1 MKKRIFMLAVL
12 ILSGLQFAVA
22 AIDEQLRALITAYDD
37 IEVTEVTNDEANPW
51 TVADGMASS
60 TVGKIY
66 KEVSSTITIKFR
78 AKGRITIKYDF
89 TFDPY
94 SSSDYRR
101 VYMDGNLDIN
111 INTANKTLTTQTHFF
126 ELDEG
131 EHVLQLTHYHFY
143 YNSNS
148 YTQVLSIGN
157 IRFQNLDSQ
166 YMTINLS
173 APGTLGVEALALV
186 NTLPDMRFLRLT
198 GKMNAADWNTISNMT
213 GLWAIDMKDVD
224 ITAIPASAFA
234 KTSLRF
240 IEFPAKLKTIGE
252 KAFYERPLVGRF
264 VLPESLD
271 SIYSYA
277 FYKNFLTEVIIPA
290 NVKYIGGYAFNDNDR
305 LTSVTLG
312 SGLTEISSY
321 CFNNC
326 EKLAVVKGGENVKTI
341 GSGAFNYC
349 SELRSVSDLAPVT
362 VGSSAFYCCKKLENF
377 NFSNAKTLKAEA
389 YRECNTLTD
398 VDLTTVET
406 IENRCFISC
415 TGLKKVVLGNNI
427 SKINEYA
434 FTDCNAL
441 EELHIGSSVSY
452 LDNRCFYTSS
462 SSLKKV
468 YVTAPAPP
476 SVYNNTSYYPF
487 YSTSGVTLYVPEY
500 AMVSYKLDNYWSK
513 FTKVEPNP
521 NTPDK
526 VNLYKKLEL
535 TSNARIPNS
544 PDMYLGYSSALI
556 VNGNNP
562 QVFGSYKQRLQ
573 QDEEYTSSLISRCN
587 AMTSAAST
595 LQYYFDATSSGYGC
609 WHYVCMPFDVKRSE
623 ITPLTEGRA
632 IAVRYYDSE
641 SRATNGAS
649 GNWKDVPADSV
660 LHMGKGYIFRI
671 NNGGSVELPAT
682 EETHNAIFRSDAIST
697 PLKEYAAVESAN
709 AGWNFVGNPYTCFY
723 DIYYMDFAAP
733 ITVWNISNSTYNA
746 YSAADDEFVL
756 MPSQAFFVQKPELVD
771 AITFQPA
778 GRQINKTI
786 DHSALA
792 MRRAA
797 RSKQV
802 QRKLVDVA
810 LTCADRT
817 DRTRVVVNANA
828 SDDFCADNDAVKMMA
843 YEGTPQIYT
852 IAGADQ
858 LAVNEGAHR
867 GGSVAL
873 GMYLSAD
880 DAYTIAVDRDELG
893 VKLLD
898 YGVEVEMPY
907 TFSAAEGY
915 MDDRFTLTFEAP
927 TTGINTVATD
937 ADADNAIY
945 TIDGRRV
952 NSTAQKGIYIQNHK
966 KIVK

>member
-22 AIDEQLRALITAYDD
+22 AIDEQLRALITTSDD

-60 TVGKIY
+60 TIGKKY
-66 KEVSSTITIKFR
+66 QYVSSSITIKFTTKKPIIMR
-78 AKGRITIKYDF
+78 YDF

-94 SSSDYRR
+94 SSNDSRR
-101 VYMDGNLDIN
+101 VYTDGVTQVDSY
-111 INTANKTLTTQTHFF
+111 TAYKTKATSTFYF
-126 ELDEG
+126 GMG
-131 EHVLQLTHYHFY
+131 EHVFTYTHYHSY
-143 YNSNS
+143 SVSDS
-148 YTQVLSIGN
+148 YTQVLTIGN
-157 IRFQNLDSQ
+157 IRFESVESQ
-166 YMTINLS
+166 YMNIHLS
-173 APGTLGVEALALV
+173 APGTLGNEALSHV
-186 NTLPDMRFLRLT
+186 NTLPEMHFLRLS
-198 GKMNAADWNTISNMT
+198 GKMNASDWNDISKMT
-213 GLWAIDMKDVD
+213 GLKAIDMTNVD
-224 ITAIPASAFA
+224 IETIPVKAFTN
-234 KTSLRF
+234 TSIRF
-240 IEFPAKLKTIGE
+240 IDFPTKLKTIGDN
-252 KAFYERPLVGRF
+252 AFDNRLLTGPL
-264 VLPESLD
+264 VLPEGLD
-271 SIYSYA
+271 SIGKEAFQKNYITEVTIPESVRAIGQSA
-277 FYKNFLTEVIIPA
+277 FY
-290 NVKYIGGYAFNDNDR
+290 DNQS
-305 LTSVTLG
+305 LKSVTLNNRMETINR
-312 SGLTEISSY
+312 SLFNY
-321 CFNNC
+321 CK
-326 EKLAVVKGGENVKTI
+326 KLAVVRGGRNVKI
-341 GSGAFNYC
+341 VDQSAFSGC
-349 SELRSVSDLAPVT
+349 DSLRSISDITPVT
-362 VGSSAFYCCKKLENF
+362 INSSAFYYCRKLESL
-377 NFSNAKTLKAEA
+377 NFSRIKSIGYESFCNCFGLKEA
-389 YRECNTLTD
+389 
-398 VDLTTVET
+398 DLTTLT
-406 IENRCFISC
+406 SIYGRSFIGC
-415 TGLKKVVLGNNI
+415 TGLKKVTFGNDI
-427 SKINEYA
+427 TTIKSEA
-434 FTDCNAL
+434 FNGCDAL
-441 EELHIGSSVSY
+441 EEVVLGSSINS
-452 LDNRCFYTSS
+452 LESNCFYSTKNA
-462 SSLKKV
+462 LKRV
-468 YVTAPAPP
+468 YITAPAPP
-476 SVYNNTSYYPF
+476 AVGTAPF
-487 YSTSGVTLYVPEY
+487 YSPTSVTLYVPEY

-544 PDMYLGYSSALI
+544 PDIYLGYGSSLI

-562 QVFGSYKQRLQ
+562 QAFGNYEQRM
-573 QDEEYTSSLISRCN
+573 DKDDSYTSSLISRCN

-595 LQYYFDATSSGYGC
+595 LQYYFDATSGSGY

-623 ITPLTEGRA
+623 ITPLNEGRA

-641 SRATNGAS
+641 SRATNGVGS
-649 GNWKDVPADSV
+649 NWKDVPADAV
-660 LHMGKGYIFRI
+660 LQTGKGYIFRI
-671 NNGGSVELPAT
+671 NNSGYVELPAT

-709 AGWNFVGNPYTCFY
+709 AGWNFVGNPYPCYY

-733 ITVWNISNSTYNA
+733 ITVWSISNRTYSA

-797 RSKQV
+797 RSTQV

-810 LTCADRT
+810 LTCTDRT

-873 GMYLSAD
+873 GMYLPAD

>member
-22 AIDEQLRALITAYDD
+22 AIDEQLRALITTSDD

-94 SSSDYRR
+94 SSYDYRR
-101 VYMDGNLDIN
+101 VYMDGSLDMN
-111 INTANKTLTTQTHFF
+111 NYATYKTLTTQTHFF
-126 ELDEG
+126 DLDEG
-131 EHVLQLTHYHFY
+131 EHVLKVTHYHNY

-198 GKMNAADWNTISNMT
+198 GKMNADDWNTIRNMT

-224 ITAIPASAFA
+224 ITAIPANAFA

-252 KAFYERPLVGRF
+252 KAFYERPLVGRL

-271 SIYSYA
+271 SIYSNA
-277 FYKNFLTEVIIPA
+277 FYRNYIAEVIIPA

-312 SGLTEISSY
+312 SGLTEVSSY
-321 CFNNC
+321 CFNSC
-326 EKLAVVKGGENVKTI
+326 EKLTVVKGGENVKTI

-362 VGSSAFYCCKKLENF
+362 VGSSAFYYCKKMENF
-377 NFSNAKTLKAEA
+377 NFSNAKILNAEA

-500 AMVSYKLDNYWSK
+500 AMVSYKLDNYWSQ

-521 NTPDK
+521 NQPDK

-544 PDMYLGYSSALI
+544 PDIYLGKGGALI
-556 VNGNNP
+556 VNGDNA
-562 QVFGSYKQRLQ
+562 QTFGK
-573 QDEEYTSSLISRCN
+573 YTQYMNIGETSSSLISRCKE
-587 AMTSAAST
+587 MTSTSS
-595 LQYYFDATSSGYGC
+595 QFDFFIGATSGSGY
-609 WHYVCMPFDVKRSE
+609 WYYLCMPFDVKRSD
-623 ITPLTEGRA
+623 IILPEGTA

-660 LHMGKGYIFRI
+660 LHMGKGYIFRSSKEG
-671 NNGGSVELPAT
+671 NVGFPAT
-682 EETHNAIFRSDAIST
+682 EETHNAIFRNTAVST
-697 PLKEYAAVESAN
+697 PLVEYAAVESAN
-709 AGWNFVGNPYTCFY
+709 AGWNFVGNPYPCFY

-733 ITVWNISNSTYNA
+733 ITTWDVDNRTYKA
-746 YSAADDEFVL
+746 YSATDDNFVL
-756 MPSQAFFVQKPELVD
+756 TPQQAFFVQKPSLVD

-797 RSKQV
+797 RSQQV
-802 QRKLVDVA
+802 QRKLVDVS

-873 GMYLSAD
+873 GMYLPAD

>member
-22 AIDEQLRALITAYDD
+22 AIDEQLRALITASDD

-60 TVGKIY
+60 TIGKLRQY
-66 KEVSSTITIKFR
+66 VSSSITIKFTTKKPIIMR
-78 AKGRITIKYDF
+78 YDF

-94 SSSDYRR
+94 SSNDSRK
-101 VYMDGNLDIN
+101 VYIDGVAQVDSY
-111 INTANKTLTTQTHFF
+111 AAYKTKATSTFYF
-126 ELDEG
+126 GMDEG
-131 EHVLQLTHYHFY
+131 EHVFTYTHYHSY
-143 YNSNS
+143 SVSDS
-148 YTQVLSIGN
+148 YTQVLTIGN
-157 IRFQNLDSQ
+157 IRFESVESQ
-166 YMTINLS
+166 YMNIHLS
-173 APGTLGVEALALV
+173 APGTLGNEALAHV
-186 NTLPDMRFLRLT
+186 NTLPEMRFLRLS
-198 GKMNAADWNTISNMT
+198 GKMNASDWNDISKMT
-213 GLWAIDMKDVD
+213 GLTAIDMTNVD
-224 ITAIPASAFA
+224 IETIPVKAFTN
-234 KTSLRF
+234 TSIRF
-240 IEFPAKLKTIGE
+240 IDFPTKLKTIGDN
-252 KAFYERPLVGRF
+252 AFDNRFLTGPL
-264 VLPESLD
+264 VLPEGLD
-271 SIYSYA
+271 SIGKEAFQNNYITEVTIPESVRAIGVTA
-277 FYKNFLTEVIIPA
+277 FYDNQSLKSATLNNSMESISQSL
-290 NVKYIGGYAFNDNDR
+290 FN
-305 LTSVTLG
+305 
-312 SGLTEISSY
+312 Y
-321 CFNNC
+321 CQ
-326 EKLAVVKGGENVKTI
+326 KLAVVHGGKNVKIVDKT
-341 GSGAFNYC
+341 AFAGC
-349 SELRSVSDLAPVT
+349 DSLRSISDITPVT
-362 VGSSAFYCCKKLENF
+362 INSSAFYNCRKLESL
-377 NFSNAKTLKAEA
+377 NFSRIKSIGYESFYNCFGLKEA
-389 YRECNTLTD
+389 
-398 VDLTTVET
+398 DLTTLT
-406 IENRCFISC
+406 SINGRSFIGC
-415 TGLKKVVLGNNI
+415 TGLKKVTFGNDI
-427 SKINEYA
+427 TTIKSDA
-434 FTDCNAL
+434 FNGCDAL
-441 EELHIGSSVSY
+441 EEVVLGSSINS
-452 LDNRCFYTSS
+452 LESNCFYSTKNA
-462 SSLKKV
+462 LKRV
-468 YVTAPAPP
+468 YITAPAPP
-476 SVYNNTSYYPF
+476 AVGSAPF
-487 YSTSGVTLYVPEY
+487 YSPTSITLYVPEY

-544 PDMYLGYSSALI
+544 PDIFIGKGGALI

-562 QVFGSYKQRLQ
+562 QAFGKYLQ
-573 QDEEYTSSLISRCN
+573 YLSIGDPEQSSSLISRCE
-587 AMTSAAST
+587 AITSTASQFNFGIGST
-595 LQYYFDATSSGYGC
+595 SGYGY
-609 WHYVCMPFDVKRSE
+609 WYYICMPYDVKRSD
-623 ITPLTEGRA
+623 IILPEGTS

-641 SRATNGAS
+641 SRATNGAT
-649 GNWKDVPADSV
+649 GNWKDVAADGI
-660 LHMGKGYIFRI
+660 LRKGQGYIFRT
-671 NNGGSVELPAT
+671 NNTANVGFPAT
-682 EETHNAIFRSDAIST
+682 EETHNDIFRSEAVSA
-697 PLKEYAAVESAN
+697 PLVQYPAVESAN
-709 AGWNFVGNPYTCFY
+709 AGWNFVGNPYPCFY

-733 ITVWNISNSTYNA
+733 ITTWDVGNRTYKA
-746 YSAADDEFVL
+746 YSATDDNFVL
-756 MPSQAFFVQKPELVD
+756 TPLQAFFVQKPELVD

-858 LAVNEGAHR
+858 LAVNDGAHR
-867 GGSVAL
+867 SGSVAL
-873 GMYLSAD
+873 GMYLPAD
-880 DAYTIAVDRDELG
+880 DAYTITVDRDELS

>member
-1 MKKRIFMLAVL
+1 M
-12 ILSGLQFAVA
+12 
-22 AIDEQLRALITAYDD
+22 
-37 IEVTEVTNDEANPW
+37 
-51 TVADGMASS
+51 
-60 TVGKIY
+60 Y
-66 KEVSSTITIKFR
+66 KTI
-78 AKGRITIKYDF
+78 
-89 TFDPY
+89 
-94 SSSDYRR
+94 
-101 VYMDGNLDIN
+101 
-111 INTANKTLTTQTHFF
+111 H
-126 ELDEG
+126 
-131 EHVLQLTHYHFY
+131 
-143 YNSNS
+143 
-148 YTQVLSIGN
+148 
-157 IRFQNLDSQ
+157 
-166 YMTINLS
+166 LS
-173 APGTLGVEALALV
+173 APGTLGVEALSHV
-186 NTLPDMRFLRLT
+186 NTLPEMRALRLS
-198 GKMNAADWNTISNMT
+198 GKMNAADWNDISKMT
-213 GLWAIDMKDVD
+213 GLMAIDMTNVD
-224 ITAIPASAFA
+224 IETIPANAFTN
-234 KTSLRF
+234 TSIRF
-240 IEFPAKLKTIGE
+240 IDFPTKLKTIGS
-252 KAFYERPLVGRF
+252 KAFYYKYITGSL
-264 VLPESLD
+264 VLPEGLD
-271 SIYSYA
+271 SIASEA
-277 FYKNFLTEVIIPA
+277 FYRNNITDVTIPA
-290 NVKYIGGYAFNDNDR
+290 SVRVINSSAFRDNTS
-305 LTSVTLG
+305 LKSVTLG
-312 SGLTEISSY
+312 SGLTSISSL
-321 CFNNC
+321 CFYGCSN
-326 EKLAVVKGGENVKTI
+326 LAIVKGGENVKTI
-341 GSGAFNYC
+341 ANNAFQNCKLLTSAADLTPVSVGDFAFQYC
-349 SELRSVSDLAPVT
+349 E
-362 VGSSAFYCCKKLENF
+362 KLDSF
-377 NFSNAKTLKAEA
+377 NFSNIKTYGREAFEYCYALKEA
-389 YRECNTLTD
+389 
-398 VDLTTVET
+398 DLSTATSLG
-406 IENRCFISC
+406 IE
-415 TGLKKVVLGNNI
+415 
-427 SKINEYA
+427 
-434 FTDCNAL
+434 
-441 EELHIGSSVSY
+441 
-452 LDNRCFYTSS
+452 CFYNCY
-462 SSLKKV
+462 SLKKV
-468 YVTAPAPP
+468 KLGDNITTIPQSAFKVCHALEEVVLGSSINSLGSDCFYSDKNALKRVYITAPAPP
-476 SVYNNTSYYPF
+476 AVNGSPF
-487 YSTSGVTLYVPEY
+487 YSPSRVTLYVPEY
-500 AMVSYKLDNYWSK
+500 AMVSYKLDNYWSQ

-544 PDMYLGYSSALI
+544 PDMYLGGGSSLI

-595 LQYYFDATSSGYGC
+595 LQYYSSYRN
-609 WHYVCMPFDVKRSE
+609 WNYVCMPFDVKRSD
-623 ITPLTEGRA
+623 IKMLSNSG

-660 LHMGKGYIFRI
+660 LHMGKGYIFRT
-671 NNGGSVELPAT
+671 SEYVFVEFPAT
-682 EETHNAIFRSDAIST
+682 EETHNAIFRSEAVTT
-697 PLKEYAAVESAN
+697 PLVQYAAVESAN

-733 ITVWNISNSTYNA
+733 ITVWNISNSTYSA

-867 GGSVAL
+867 DGSVAL
-873 GMYLSAD
+873 GMYLPAD

-893 VKLLD
+893 AKLLD

>member
-22 AIDEQLRALITAYDD
+22 AIDEQLRALITASDD

-51 TVADGMASS
+51 KVENGMAS
-60 TVGKIY
+60 TTHGKTTTN
-66 KEVSSTITIKFR
+66 VTATITIKFR
-78 AKGRITIKYDF
+78 AKGYISFQYSD
-89 TFDPY
+89 TFDPWTND
-94 SSSDYRR
+94 DYKI
-101 VYMDGNLDIN
+101 VKLDDV
-111 INTANKTLTTQTHFF
+111 TYANNYDKHTTLTTFLHYISL
-126 ELDEG
+126 EEG
-131 EHVLQLTHYHFY
+131 EHVLTFSHWHK
-143 YNSNS
+143 NSTTGNYS
-148 YTQVLSIGN
+148 QVLSIGN
-157 IRFQNLDSQ
+157 IRLE
-166 YMTINLS
+166 TIESMYKTIHLS
-173 APGTLGVEALALV
+173 APGTLGVEALSHV
-186 NTLPDMRFLRLT
+186 NTLPEMRALRLS
-198 GKMNAADWNTISNMT
+198 GKMNASDWNDISKMT
-213 GLWAIDMKDVD
+213 GLVAIDMTNVDVE
-224 ITAIPASAFA
+224 TIPANAFT
-234 KTSLRF
+234 KTVIRF
-240 IEFPAKLKTIGE
+240 IDFPKTLKTIGSS
-252 KAFYERPLVGRF
+252 AFYDKLLTGPI
-264 VLPESLD
+264 VLPEGLD
-271 SIYSYA
+271 SIASEA
-277 FYKNFLTEVIIPA
+277 FYRNFITDVTIPA
-290 NVKYIGGYAFNDNDR
+290 SVRVINSSAFRGNAS
-305 LTSVTLG
+305 LVSVTLG
-312 SGLTEISSY
+312 SGLTSISST
-321 CFNNC
+321 CFYECSN
-326 EKLAVVKGGENVKTI
+326 LAIVKGGENVKTI
-341 GSGAFNYC
+341 ANNAFC
-349 SELRSVSDLAPVT
+349 WCKLLTSAADLAPVS
-362 VGSSAFYCCKKLENF
+362 VGDYAFQSCEKLESF
-377 NFSNAKTLKAEA
+377 NFSNIKTYGREAFEYCYALKEA
-389 YRECNTLTD
+389 DLSTATSLGIECFYNCY
-398 VDLTTVET
+398 
-406 IENRCFISC
+406 N
-415 TGLKKVVLGNNI
+415 LKKVKLGDNITTIPGGSFSQCHALEEVILGSSINSLGNNCFG
-427 SKINEYA
+427 NNQA
-434 FTDCNAL
+434 NAL
-441 EELHIGSSVSY
+441 K
-452 LDNRCFYTSS
+452 R
-462 SSLKKV
+462 V
-468 YVTAPAPP
+468 YITAPAPP
-476 SVYNNTSYYPF
+476 AVGSTPF
-487 YSTSGVTLYVPEY
+487 YSPTSVTLYVPEY
-500 AMVSYKLDNYWSK
+500 AMVSYKLDNYWSQ

-544 PDMYLGYSSALI
+544 TDIYLGYSSALI

-595 LQYYFDATSSGYGC
+595 LQYYSSYRN
-609 WHYVCMPFDVKRSE
+609 WNYVCMPFDVKRSD
-623 ITPLTEGRA
+623 IKMLSNSG

-660 LHMGKGYIFRI
+660 LHMGKGYIFRTSE
-671 NNGGSVELPAT
+671 SVFVEFPAT
-682 EETHNAIFRSDAIST
+682 EETHNAIFRSEAVTT
-697 PLKEYAAVESAN
+697 PLVQYAAVESAN

-733 ITVWNISNSTYNA
+733 ITVWNISNSTYSA

-756 MPSQAFFVQKPELVD
+756 MPSQAFFVQKPSLVD

-858 LAVNEGAHR
+858 LAVNEGAHL

-873 GMYLSAD
+873 GMYLPAD

-915 MDDRFTLTFEAP
+915 MDDRFTLSFEAP
-927 TTGINTVATD
+927 TTGINTVATDAD

>member
-22 AIDEQLRALITAYDD
+22 AIDEQLRALITASDD

-60 TVGKIY
+60 TVGKLRQY
-66 KEVSSTITIKFR
+66 VYSSITIKFTTKKPIIMR
-78 AKGRITIKYDF
+78 YDF

-94 SSSDYRR
+94 SSNDYRR
-101 VYMDGNLDIN
+101 VYIDGDEKVNSS
-111 INTANKTLTTQTHFF
+111 AAYKTKATSTYYFGM
-126 ELDEG
+126 G
-131 EHVLQLTHYHFY
+131 EHVFTYTHYHSY
-143 YNSNS
+143 SVSDS
-148 YTQVLSIGN
+148 YTQVLTIGN
-157 IRFQNLDSQ
+157 IRFESVESQ

-173 APGTLGVEALALV
+173 APGTLGVEALSHV
-186 NTLPDMRFLRLT
+186 NTLPEMRFLRLS
-198 GKMNAADWNTISNMT
+198 GKMNASDWNDISKMT
-213 GLWAIDMKDVD
+213 GLTAIDMTNVD
-224 ITAIPASAFA
+224 IETIPASAFTNTA
-234 KTSLRF
+234 IRF
-240 IEFPAKLKTIGE
+240 IDFPTKLKTIGDN
-252 KAFYERPLVGRF
+252 AFDKRFLTGPL
-264 VLPESLD
+264 VLPEGLD
-271 SIYSYA
+271 SIGKEAFQKNYITEVTIPESVRAIGVTA
-277 FYKNFLTEVIIPA
+277 FYDNQSLKSATLNNSMESISQSL
-290 NVKYIGGYAFNDNDR
+290 FN
-305 LTSVTLG
+305 
-312 SGLTEISSY
+312 Y
-321 CFNNC
+321 CQ
-326 EKLAVVKGGENVKTI
+326 KLAVVHGGKNVKI
-341 GSGAFNYC
+341 VDQSAFAGC
-349 SELRSVSDLAPVT
+349 DSLRSISDITPVT
-362 VGSSAFYCCKKLENF
+362 INSSAFYNCRKLESLNFSRIKSIGYESFYQCYGLKEADLTTLTSIDRRSFIGCTGLKKVTFGNGITTIKSSAFYCCHALE
-377 NFSNAKTLKAEA
+377 E
-389 YRECNTLTD
+389 
-398 VDLTTVET
+398 
-406 IENRCFISC
+406 
-415 TGLKKVVLGNNI
+415 VVLG
-427 SKINEYA
+427 SSINS
-434 FTDCNAL
+434 L
-441 EELHIGSSVSY
+441 ES
-452 LDNRCFYTSS
+452 NCFYSDQNK
-462 SSLKKV
+462 LKRV
-468 YVTAPAPP
+468 YITAPAPP
-476 SVYNNTSYYPF
+476 AVGSAPF
-487 YSTSGVTLYVPEY
+487 YSPTSVTLYVPEY
-500 AMVSYKLDNYWSK
+500 AMVSYKLDNYWSQ

-544 PDMYLGYSSALI
+544 PDIYLGKGGALI
-556 VNGNNP
+556 VNGDNA
-562 QVFGSYKQRLQ
+562 QTFGK
-573 QDEEYTSSLISRCN
+573 YTQYMNIGETSSSLISRCKE
-587 AMTSAAST
+587 MTSTSS
-595 LQYYFDATSSGYGC
+595 QFDFFIGATSGSGY
-609 WHYVCMPFDVKRSE
+609 WYYLCMPFDVKRSD
-623 ITPLTEGRA
+623 IILPEGTA

-641 SRATNGAS
+641 SRATNGAN
-649 GNWKDVPADSV
+649 GNWKDVPADSI
-660 LHMGKGYIFRI
+660 LHMGKGYIFRSSKEG
-671 NNGGSVELPAT
+671 NVGFPAT
-682 EETHNAIFRSDAIST
+682 EETHNAIFRNTAVST
-697 PLKEYAAVESAN
+697 PLVEYPAVESAN
-709 AGWNFVGNPYTCFY
+709 AGWNLVGNPYPCFY
-723 DIYYMDFAAP
+723 DIYYMDFLAP
-733 ITVWNISNSTYNA
+733 ITTWDVDNRTYKA
-746 YSAADDEFVL
+746 YSAGDDNFVL
-756 MPSQAFFVQKPELVD
+756 TPQQAFFVQKPSLVD

-873 GMYLSAD
+873 GMYLPAD

-945 TIDGRRV
+945 TIDGRCV

>member
-22 AIDEQLRALITAYDD
+22 AIDEQLRALITASDG
-37 IEVTEVTNDEANPW
+37 IEVTEVTNDEAHPW

-60 TVGKIY
+60 TVGKLNQY
-66 KEVSSTITIKFR
+66 VSSSITIKFTTKKPIIMR
-78 AKGRITIKYDF
+78 YDF

-94 SSSDYRR
+94 SSNDYRR
-101 VYMDGNLDIN
+101 VYIDGVEKVNN
-111 INTANKTLTTQTHFF
+111 YTAYKTKATSTYYFGM
-126 ELDEG
+126 G
-131 EHVLQLTHYHFY
+131 EHVFT
-143 YNSNS
+143 YNHCHSYSVSDS
-148 YTQVLSIGN
+148 YTQVLTIGN
-157 IRFQNLDSQ
+157 IRFESVESQ

-173 APGTLGVEALALV
+173 APGTLGVEALSHV
-186 NTLPDMRFLRLT
+186 NTLPEMRFLRLS
-198 GKMNAADWNTISNMT
+198 GKMNASDWNDISKMT
-213 GLWAIDMKDVD
+213 GLTAIDMTNVD
-224 ITAIPASAFA
+224 IETIPASAF
-234 KTSLRF
+234 TNTWIHF
-240 IEFPAKLKTIGE
+240 IDFPTKLKTIGDN
-252 KAFYERPLVGRF
+252 AFDNRFLTGPL
-264 VLPESLD
+264 VLPEGLD
-271 SIYSYA
+271 SIGKEAFQKNYITEVTIPESVRAIGVTA
-277 FYKNFLTEVIIPA
+277 FY
-290 NVKYIGGYAFNDNDR
+290 DNQS
-305 LTSVTLG
+305 LKSVTLNN
-312 SGLTEISSY
+312 SMESISQSLFNY
-321 CFNNC
+321 CQ
-326 EKLAVVKGGENVKTI
+326 KLAVVHGGKNVKI
-341 GSGAFNYC
+341 VNQSAFSNC
-349 SELRSVSDLAPVT
+349 DSLRSISDITPVT
-362 VGSSAFYCCKKLENF
+362 INSSAFFNCRKLESL
-377 NFSNAKTLKAEA
+377 NFSRIKSIGYDSFYNCFGLKEA
-389 YRECNTLTD
+389 
-398 VDLTTVET
+398 DLTTLTSIYV
-406 IENRCFISC
+406 RSFIGC
-415 TGLKKVVLGNNI
+415 TGLKKVTFGNDI
-427 SKINEYA
+427 TTIKSDA
-434 FTDCNAL
+434 FNGCDAL
-441 EELHIGSSVSY
+441 EEVVLGSSINS
-452 LDNRCFYTSS
+452 LESNCFYSTKKA
-462 SSLKKV
+462 LKRV
-468 YVTAPAPP
+468 YITAPAPP
-476 SVYNNTSYYPF
+476 AVGSAPF

-500 AMVSYKLDNYWSK
+500 AMVSYKLDNYWSQ

-544 PDMYLGYSSALI
+544 TDIYLGYGSALI

-562 QVFGSYKQRLQ
+562 QAFGNYKQHMDMEDR
-573 QDEEYTSSLISRCN
+573 YTSSLISRCN

-709 AGWNFVGNPYTCFY
+709 AGWNFVGNPYPCFY
-723 DIYYMDFAAP
+723 DIYHMDFAAP
-733 ITVWNISNSTYNA
+733 ITVWNISNRTYNA

-756 MPSQAFFVQKPELVD
+756 MPSQAFFVQKPSLVD

-867 GGSVAL
+867 DGSVAL
-873 GMYLSAD
+873 GMYLPAD

>member
-22 AIDEQLRALITAYDD
+22 AIDEQLRALITTSDD

-51 TVADGMASS
+51 KVENGMAS
-60 TVGKIY
+60 TTHGKTTTN
-66 KEVSSTITIKFR
+66 VTATITIKFR
-78 AKGRITIKYDF
+78 AKGYISFWYSD
-89 TFDPY
+89 TFDPWTND
-94 SSSDYRR
+94 DYKI
-101 VYMDGNLDIN
+101 VKLDDV
-111 INTANKTLTTQTHFF
+111 TYANNYDKHTTPTYFVHYISL
-126 ELDEG
+126 EEG
-131 EHVLQLTHYHFY
+131 EHVLTFSHWHK
-143 YNSNS
+143 NSTTGNYS
-148 YTQVLSIGN
+148 QVLSIGN
-157 IRFQNLDSQ
+157 IRLE
-166 YMTINLS
+166 TIESMYKTIHLS
-173 APGTLGVEALALV
+173 APGTLGNEALSHV
-186 NTLPDMRFLRLT
+186 NTLPEVRALRLS
-198 GKMNAADWNTISNMT
+198 GKMNAADWNDISKMT
-213 GLWAIDMKDVD
+213 GLMAIDMTNVD
-224 ITAIPASAFA
+224 IETIPANAFTN
-234 KTSLRF
+234 TSIRF
-240 IEFPAKLKTIGE
+240 IDFPTKLKTIGS
-252 KAFYERPLVGRF
+252 KAFYYKYITGSL
-264 VLPESLD
+264 VLPEGLD
-271 SIYSYA
+271 SIASEA
-277 FYKNFLTEVIIPA
+277 FYRNNITDITIPA
-290 NVKYIGGYAFNDNDR
+290 SVRVINSSAFRGNAS
-305 LTSVTLG
+305 LVSVTLG
-312 SGLTEISSY
+312 SGLTSISSL
-321 CFNNC
+321 CFYECSN
-326 EKLAVVKGGENVKTI
+326 LAIVKGGENIKTI
-341 GSGAFNYC
+341 GSNAFKNC
-349 SELRSVSDLAPVT
+349 KLLTSAADLAPIS
-362 VGSSAFYCCKKLENF
+362 VGDYAFQSCEKLESF
-377 NFSNAKTLKAEA
+377 NFSNIKTYGREAFEYCYALKEA
-389 YRECNTLTD
+389 DLSTATSLGIECFYNCY
-398 VDLTTVET
+398 
-406 IENRCFISC
+406 N
-415 TGLKKVVLGNNI
+415 LKKVKLGDNI
-427 SKINEYA
+427 TTIPAGS
-434 FTDCNAL
+434 FSQCHAL
-441 EELHIGSSVSY
+441 EEVILGSSINS
-452 LDNRCFYTSS
+452 LRNNCFGNDQANA
-462 SSLKKV
+462 LKRV
-468 YVTAPAPP
+468 YITAPAPP
-476 SVYNNTSYYPF
+476 AVGSTPF
-487 YSTSGVTLYVPEY
+487 YSPSSVTLYVPEY

-513 FTKVEPNP
+513 FTKVETNP
-521 NTPDK
+521 NQPDK

-544 PDMYLGYSSALI
+544 PDIYLGKGGALI
-556 VNGNNP
+556 VNGDNA
-562 QVFGSYKQRLQ
+562 QTFGK
-573 QDEEYTSSLISRCN
+573 YTQYMTIADNTSSSLISRCKE
-587 AMTSAAST
+587 MTSSSS
-595 LQYYFDATSSGYGC
+595 QFDFYIGATSGSGY
-609 WHYVCMPFDVKRSE
+609 WYYLCMPFDVKRSD
-623 ITPLTEGRA
+623 IILPEGTA

-649 GNWKDVPADSV
+649 GNWKDVPADSI
-660 LHMGKGYIFRI
+660 LHLGKGYIFRSSKEG
-671 NNGGSVELPAT
+671 NVGFPAT
-682 EETHNAIFRSDAIST
+682 EETHNAIFRSEAVTT
-697 PLKEYAAVESAN
+697 PLVQYPAVESAN
-709 AGWNFVGNPYTCFY
+709 AGWNFVGNPYPCFY

-733 ITVWNISNSTYNA
+733 ITAWDVDNRTYKA
-746 YSAADDEFVL
+746 YSAADDNFVL
-756 MPSQAFFVQKPELVD
+756 SPLQAFFVQKPELVD

-867 GGSVAL
+867 DGSVAL
-873 GMYLSAD
+873 GMYLPVD

>member
-22 AIDEQLRALITAYDD
+22 AIDEQLRALITASDD

-60 TVGKIY
+60 TVGKLNQY
-66 KEVSSTITIKFR
+66 VSSSITIKFTT
-78 AKGRITIKYDF
+78 KKPITMRYDF

-94 SSSDYRR
+94 SSNDYRR
-101 VYMDGNLDIN
+101 VYIDGVEKVNN
-111 INTANKTLTTQTHFF
+111 HTAYKTKATSTYYFGM
-126 ELDEG
+126 G
-131 EHVLQLTHYHFY
+131 EHVFTYNHYHTY
-143 YNSNS
+143 SVSDS
-148 YTQVLSIGN
+148 YTQVLTIGN
-157 IRFQNLDSQ
+157 IRFESVESQ

-173 APGTLGVEALALV
+173 APGTLGVEALSHV
-186 NTLPDMRFLRLT
+186 NTLPEMRFLRLS
-198 GKMNAADWNTISNMT
+198 GKMNASDWNDISKMT
-213 GLWAIDMKDVD
+213 GLTAIDMTNVD
-224 ITAIPASAFA
+224 IETIPASAF
-234 KTSLRF
+234 TNTWIHF
-240 IEFPAKLKTIGE
+240 IDFPTTLKTIGDN
-252 KAFYERPLVGRF
+252 AFDNRFLTGPL
-264 VLPESLD
+264 VLPEGLD
-271 SIYSYA
+271 SIGKEAFQENYITEVTIPESVRAIGVTA
-277 FYKNFLTEVIIPA
+277 FYGNQSLK
-290 NVKYIGGYAFNDNDR
+290 
-305 LTSVTLG
+305 SVTLNN
-312 SGLTEISSY
+312 SMEMINQSLFYY
-321 CFNNC
+321 CQ
-326 EKLAVVKGGENVKTI
+326 KLAVVHGGKNVKI
-341 GSGAFNYC
+341 VDQSAFSRC
-349 SELRSVSDLAPVT
+349 DSLRSISDITPVT
-362 VGSSAFYCCKKLENF
+362 INSSAFYNCRKLESL
-377 NFSNAKTLKAEA
+377 NFSRIKSIGYESFYCCFGLKEA
-389 YRECNTLTD
+389 
-398 VDLTTVET
+398 DLTTLT
-406 IENRCFISC
+406 SIYGRSFIGC
-415 TGLKKVVLGNNI
+415 TGLKKVTFGNDI
-427 SKINEYA
+427 TTIKSDAFNEC
-434 FTDCNAL
+434 DAL
-441 EELHIGSSVSY
+441 EEVVLGSSINS
-452 LDNRCFYTSS
+452 LESNCFYSTKNA
-462 SSLKKV
+462 LKRV
-468 YVTAPAPP
+468 YITAPAPP
-476 SVYNNTSYYPF
+476 AVGTAPF
-487 YSTSGVTLYVPEY
+487 YSPTSVTLYVPEY

-521 NTPDK
+521 NQPDK

-544 PDMYLGYSSALI
+544 PDIYLGKGGALI
-556 VNGNNP
+556 VNGDNA
-562 QVFGSYKQRLQ
+562 QTFGK
-573 QDEEYTSSLISRCN
+573 YTQYMNIGETSSSLISRCKE
-587 AMTSAAST
+587 MTSTSS
-595 LQYYFDATSSGYGC
+595 QFDFFIGATSGSGY
-609 WHYVCMPFDVKRSE
+609 WYYLCMPFDVKRSD
-623 ITPLTEGRA
+623 IILPEGTA

-660 LHMGKGYIFRI
+660 LHMGKGYIFRSSKEG
-671 NNGGSVELPAT
+671 NVGFPAT
-682 EETHNAIFRSDAIST
+682 EETHNAIFRSEAVTT
-697 PLKEYAAVESAN
+697 PLVQYPAVESAN
-709 AGWNFVGNPYTCFY
+709 AGWNFVGNPYPCFY

-733 ITVWNISNSTYNA
+733 ITAWDVDNRTYKA
-746 YSAADDEFVL
+746 YSAADDNFVL
-756 MPSQAFFVQKPELVD
+756 SPLQAFFVQKPELVD

-873 GMYLSAD
+873 GMYLPAD

-893 VKLLD
+893 AKLLD

-907 TFSAAEGY
+907 TFSAAEGCL
-915 MDDRFTLTFEAP
+915 DDRFTLSFEAP

-937 ADADNAIY
+937 ANVDNAIY

>member
-22 AIDEQLRALITAYDD
+22 AIDEQLRALITTSDD
-37 IEVTEVTNDEANPW
+37 IEVTEVTNDEAHPW

-60 TVGKIY
+60 TVGKLNQY
-66 KEVSSTITIKFR
+66 VSSSITIKFTTKKPIIMR
-78 AKGRITIKYDF
+78 YDF

-94 SSSDYRR
+94 SSNDYRR
-101 VYMDGNLDIN
+101 VYIDGVEKVNN
-111 INTANKTLTTQTHFF
+111 YTAYKTKATSTYYFGM
-126 ELDEG
+126 G
-131 EHVLQLTHYHFY
+131 EHVFTYNHYHSY
-143 YNSNS
+143 SVSDS
-148 YTQVLSIGN
+148 YTQVLTIGN
-157 IRFQNLDSQ
+157 IRFESVESQ

-173 APGTLGVEALALV
+173 APGTLGVEALSHV
-186 NTLPDMRFLRLT
+186 NTLPEMRFLRLS
-198 GKMNAADWNTISNMT
+198 GKMNASDWNDISKMT
-213 GLWAIDMKDVD
+213 GLTAIDMTNVD
-224 ITAIPASAFA
+224 IETIPASAF
-234 KTSLRF
+234 TNTWIHF
-240 IEFPAKLKTIGE
+240 IDFPTKLKTIGDN
-252 KAFYERPLVGRF
+252 AFDNRFLTGPL
-264 VLPESLD
+264 VLPEGLD
-271 SIYSYA
+271 SIGKEAFQKNYITEVTIPESVRAIGVTA
-277 FYKNFLTEVIIPA
+277 FY
-290 NVKYIGGYAFNDNDR
+290 DNQS
-305 LTSVTLG
+305 LKSVTLNN
-312 SGLTEISSY
+312 SMESISQSLFNY
-321 CFNNC
+321 CQ
-326 EKLAVVKGGENVKTI
+326 KLAVVHGGKNVKI
-341 GSGAFNYC
+341 VNQSAFSNC
-349 SELRSVSDLAPVT
+349 DSLRSISDITPVT
-362 VGSSAFYCCKKLENF
+362 INSSAFFNCRKLESL
-377 NFSNAKTLKAEA
+377 NFSRIKSIGYDSFYNCFGLKEA
-389 YRECNTLTD
+389 
-398 VDLTTVET
+398 DLTTLT
-406 IENRCFISC
+406 SIYGRSFIGC
-415 TGLKKVVLGNNI
+415 TGLKKVTFGNDI
-427 SKINEYA
+427 TTIKSDA
-434 FTDCNAL
+434 FNGCDAL
-441 EELHIGSSVSY
+441 EEVVLGSSINS
-452 LDNRCFYTSS
+452 LESNCFYSTKKA
-462 SSLKKV
+462 LKRV
-468 YVTAPAPP
+468 YITAPAPP
-476 SVYNNTSYYPF
+476 AVGSAPF

-500 AMVSYKLDNYWSK
+500 AMVSYKLDNYWSQ

-544 PDMYLGYSSALI
+544 TDIYLGYGSALI

-562 QVFGSYKQRLQ
+562 QAFGNYKQHMDMEDR
-573 QDEEYTSSLISRCN
+573 YTSSLISRCN

-709 AGWNFVGNPYTCFY
+709 AGWNFVGNPYPCFY
-723 DIYYMDFAAP
+723 DIYHMDFAAP
-733 ITVWNISNSTYNA
+733 ITVWNISNRTYNA

-756 MPSQAFFVQKPELVD
+756 MPSQAFFVQKPSLVD

-867 GGSVAL
+867 DGSVAL
-873 GMYLSAD
+873 GMYLPAD

>member
-1 MKKRIFMLAVL
+1 M
-12 ILSGLQFAVA
+12 
-22 AIDEQLRALITAYDD
+22 
-37 IEVTEVTNDEANPW
+37 
-51 TVADGMASS
+51 
-60 TVGKIY
+60 
-66 KEVSSTITIKFR
+66 
-78 AKGRITIKYDF
+78 
-89 TFDPY
+89 
-94 SSSDYRR
+94 
-101 VYMDGNLDIN
+101 N
-111 INTANKTLTTQTHFF
+111 IH
-126 ELDEG
+126 
-131 EHVLQLTHYHFY
+131 
-143 YNSNS
+143 
-148 YTQVLSIGN
+148 
-157 IRFQNLDSQ
+157 
-166 YMTINLS
+166 LS
-173 APGTLGVEALALV
+173 APGTLGNEALAHV
-186 NTLPDMRFLRLT
+186 NTLPEMHYLRLS
-198 GKMNAADWNTISNMT
+198 GKMNASDWNDISKMT
-213 GLWAIDMKDVD
+213 GLKAIDMTNVD
-224 ITAIPASAFA
+224 IETIPVKAFTN
-234 KTSLRF
+234 TSIRF
-240 IEFPAKLKTIGE
+240 IDFPTKLKTIGDN
-252 KAFYERPLVGRF
+252 AFDDRLLTGPL
-264 VLPESLD
+264 VLPEGLD
-271 SIYSYA
+271 SIGKEAFQKNFITEVTIPESVRAIGQSA
-277 FYKNFLTEVIIPA
+277 FYYNQSLK
-290 NVKYIGGYAFNDNDR
+290 
-305 LTSVTLG
+305 SVTLNN
-312 SGLTEISSY
+312 SMETINRSL
-321 CFNNC
+321 FNSCN
-326 EKLAVVKGGENVKTI
+326 KLAVVRGGRNVKI
-341 GSGAFNYC
+341 VDQSAFAGC
-349 SELRSVSDLAPVT
+349 DSLRSISDITPVT
-362 VGSSAFYCCKKLENF
+362 INSSAFYNCRKLESL
-377 NFSNAKTLKAEA
+377 NFSRIKSIGYESFYYCFGLKEA
-389 YRECNTLTD
+389 
-398 VDLTTVET
+398 DLTTLT
-406 IENRCFISC
+406 SINNRSFIAC
-415 TGLKKVVLGNNI
+415 TGLKKVTLGNDI
-427 SKINEYA
+427 TTIKSEA
-434 FTDCNAL
+434 FGTCDAL
-441 EELHIGSSVSY
+441 EEVVLGSSINS
-452 LDNRCFYTSS
+452 LESNCFNSTKNA
-462 SSLKKV
+462 LKRV
-468 YVTAPAPP
+468 YITAPAPP
-476 SVYNNTSYYPF
+476 AVGSAPF
-487 YSTSGVTLYVPEY
+487 YSPSSVTLYVPEY

-513 FTKVEPNP
+513 FTKVETNP
-521 NTPDK
+521 NQPDK

-544 PDMYLGYSSALI
+544 PDIYLGSGSSLI
-556 VNGNNP
+556 VNGNNA
-562 QVFGSYKQRLQ
+562 QAFGNYKQRM
-573 QDEEYTSSLISRCN
+573 DKDDTYTSSLISRCN

-595 LQYYFDATSSGYGC
+595 IEYYFDATSGSGY

-671 NNGGSVELPAT
+671 NSSGYVELPAT

-709 AGWNFVGNPYTCFY
+709 AGWNFVGNPYPCYY
-723 DIYYMDFAAP
+723 DIYHMDFAAP
-733 ITVWNISNSTYNA
+733 ITVWNISNRTYNA

-867 GGSVAL
+867 DGSVAL
-873 GMYLSAD
+873 GMYLPAD

-893 VKLLD
+893 VNLLD

-915 MDDRFTLTFEAP
+915 LDDRFTLTFEAP

>member
-22 AIDEQLRALITAYDD
+22 AIDEQLRALITTSDD

-51 TVADGMASS
+51 KVENGMAS
-60 TVGKIY
+60 TTHGKTTTN
-66 KEVSSTITIKFR
+66 VTATITIKFR
-78 AKGRITIKYDF
+78 AKGYITFQYSD
-89 TFDPY
+89 TFDPWTND
-94 SSSDYRR
+94 DYKI
-101 VYMDGNLDIN
+101 VKLDDV
-111 INTANKTLTTQTHFF
+111 TYANNYDKHTTLTTFTHYISL
-126 ELDEG
+126 EEG
-131 EHVLQLTHYHFY
+131 EHVLTFSHRHQ
-143 YNSNS
+143 NSTTGNYS
-148 YTQVLSIGN
+148 QVLSIGN
-157 IRFQNLDSQ
+157 IRLE
-166 YMTINLS
+166 TIESMYKTIHLS
-173 APGTLGVEALALV
+173 APGTLGNEALGHV
-186 NTLPDMRFLRLT
+186 NTLPEMRALRLS
-198 GKMNAADWNTISNMT
+198 GKMNASDWNDISKMT
-213 GLWAIDMKDVD
+213 GLVAIDMTNVDVE
-224 ITAIPASAFA
+224 TIPANAFT
-234 KTSLRF
+234 KTVIRF
-240 IEFPAKLKTIGE
+240 IDFPKTLKTIGSS
-252 KAFYERPLVGRF
+252 AFYDKLLTGPI
-264 VLPESLD
+264 VLPEGLD
-271 SIYSYA
+271 SIASEA
-277 FYKNFLTEVIIPA
+277 FYRNYITDVTIPA
-290 NVKYIGGYAFNDNDR
+290 SVRVINSSAFRGNAS
-305 LTSVTLG
+305 LVSVTLG
-312 SGLTEISSY
+312 SGLTSISST
-321 CFNNC
+321 CFYECSN
-326 EKLAVVKGGENVKTI
+326 LAIVKGGENVKTI
-341 GSGAFNYC
+341 ANNAFKNC
-349 SELRSVSDLAPVT
+349 KLLTSAADLAPVS
-362 VGSSAFYCCKKLENF
+362 VGDYAFQSCEKLESF
-377 NFSNAKTLKAEA
+377 NFSNIKTYGREAFEYCYALKEA
-389 YRECNTLTD
+389 DLSTATSLGIECFYNCYNLKRVKLGD
-398 VDLTTVET
+398 NITTIPSGAFYACHALE
-406 IENRCFISC
+406 E
-415 TGLKKVVLGNNI
+415 VVLG
-427 SKINEYA
+427 SSINS
-434 FTDCNAL
+434 L
-441 EELHIGSSVSY
+441 GSNCFGSDRASV
-452 LDNRCFYTSS
+452 
-462 SSLKKV
+462 LKRV
-468 YVTAPAPP
+468 YITAPAPP
-476 SVYNNTSYYPF
+476 AVGSTPF
-487 YSTSGVTLYVPEY
+487 YSPTSVTLYVPEY
-500 AMVSYKLDNYWSK
+500 AMVSYKLDNYWSQ

-521 NTPDK
+521 NQPDK

-544 PDMYLGYSSALI
+544 PDIFIGTGGALI
-556 VNGNNP
+556 VNGDNP
-562 QVFGSYKQRLQ
+562 QTFGKYTQYMTIADNTSASLINRCKQM
-573 QDEEYTSSLISRCN
+573 TSSSSQFNFYIG
-587 AMTSAAST
+587 
-595 LQYYFDATSSGYGC
+595 ATSGSGY
-609 WHYVCMPFDVKRSE
+609 WYYLCMPFDVKRSD
-623 ITPLTEGRA
+623 IILPKGTS

-660 LHMGKGYIFRI
+660 LHMGKAYIFRS
-671 NNGGSVELPAT
+671 NSSGNVGFPAT
-682 EETHNAIFRSDAIST
+682 EETHNAIFRSEAVSA
-697 PLKEYAAVESAN
+697 PLVQYPAVESAN
-709 AGWNFVGNPYTCFY
+709 AGWNFVGNPYPCFY

-733 ITVWNISNSTYNA
+733 ITAWDVDNRTYKA
-746 YSAADDEFVL
+746 YSAADDNFVL
-756 MPSQAFFVQKPELVD
+756 SPLQAFFVQKPELVD

-867 GGSVAL
+867 DGSVAL
-873 GMYLSAD
+873 GMYLPAD

-893 VKLLD
+893 AKLLD

-915 MDDRFTLTFEAP
+915 LDDRFTLTFEAP

>member
-22 AIDEQLRALITAYDD
+22 AIDEQLRALITTSSDV
-37 IEVTEVTNDEANPW
+37 EVTEVTNDEANPW

-60 TVGKIY
+60 TIGKTNEY
-66 KEVSSTITIKFR
+66 LRSTITVKFK
-78 AKGRITIKYDF
+78 AKGRTAIAYDS

-94 SSSDYRR
+94 SSYDYRIVTVDGVNK
-101 VYMDGNLDIN
+101 VYDY
-111 INTANKTLTTQTHFF
+111 NTYKTKTTATYFF
-126 ELDEG
+126 AFDEG
-131 EHVLQLTHYHFY
+131 EHVLQFTQSHNTYT
-143 YNSNS
+143 SSS
-148 YTQVLSIGN
+148 YSQVFSVGN
-157 IRFQNLDSQ
+157 ICIKSIESQ

-173 APGTLGVEALALV
+173 APGTLGVEALSHV
-186 NTLPDMRFLRLT
+186 NTLPEMHYLRLT
-198 GKMNAADWNTISNMT
+198 GEMNASDWNDISKMT
-213 GLWAIDMKDVD
+213 GLYAIDMTNAD
-224 ITAIPASAFA
+224 IETIPASAFT
-234 KTSLRF
+234 KTAIRF
-240 IEFPAKLKTIGE
+240 VDLPTKLKTIGDN
-252 KAFYERPLVGRF
+252 AFDNRYLTGPL
-264 VLPESLD
+264 VLPEGLD
-271 SIYSYA
+271 SIGKEAFQHNYITEVTIPASVRGIGQAA
-277 FYKNFLTEVIIPA
+277 FY
-290 NVKYIGGYAFNDNDR
+290 DNQY
-305 LTSVTLG
+305 LQSATLNNNMETIVR
-312 SGLTEISSY
+312 SL
-321 CFNNC
+321 FNNC
-326 EKLAVVKGGENVKTI
+326 KKLAVVHGGKNVKNI
-341 GSGAFNYC
+341 VYRAFYGC
-349 SELRSVSDLAPVT
+349 DSLRSIKDVVPVT
-362 VGSSAFYCCKKLENF
+362 IDREAFYNCQKLDSI
-377 NFSNAKTLKAEA
+377 NFSRIKSIGYSSFYQCYSLKEA
-389 YRECNTLTD
+389 
-398 VDLTTVET
+398 DLTTLT
-406 IENRCFISC
+406 SIDNSSFIAC
-415 TGLKKVVLGNNI
+415 TGLKKVTFGNDITTIKSN
-427 SKINEYA
+427 A
-434 FTDCNAL
+434 FYLCHAL
-441 EELHIGSSVSY
+441 EEVVLGSSINS
-452 LDNRCFYTSS
+452 LESNCFYSDQNK
-462 SSLKKV
+462 LKRV
-468 YVTAPAPP
+468 YITAPAPP
-476 SVYNNTSYYPF
+476 AVGSAPF
-487 YSTSGVTLYVPEY
+487 YSPTSITLYVPEY

-521 NTPDK
+521 NQPDK

-544 PDMYLGYSSALI
+544 PDIYLGYGSALI

-562 QVFGSYKQRLQ
+562 QAFGSYKQRM
-573 QDEEYTSSLISRCN
+573 DKDDSYTSSLISRCN
-587 AMTSAAST
+587 AITSAAST
-595 LQYYFDATSSGYGC
+595 IQYYFDATSGSGY
-609 WHYVCMPFDVKRSE
+609 WHYVCMPFDVKRSA
-623 ITPLTEGRA
+623 IAPLSNVG

-660 LHMGKGYIFRI
+660 LHMGKGYIFRT
-671 NNGGSVELPAT
+671 SSSAFVEFPAT
-682 EETHNAIFRSDAIST
+682 EETHNAIFRSEAVSA
-697 PLKEYAAVESAN
+697 PLVQYAAVESAN
-709 AGWNFVGNPYTCFY
+709 AGWNFVGNPYPCYY

-733 ITVWNISNSTYNA
+733 ITVWSISNRTYSA

-797 RSKQV
+797 RSQQV
-802 QRKLVDVA
+802 QRKLVDVS

-873 GMYLSAD
+873 GMYLPAD
-880 DAYTIAVDRDELG
+880 DAYTIAVGRDELG

-907 TFSAAEGY
+907 TFSAAEGCL
-915 MDDRFTLTFEAP
+915 DDRFTLTFEAP

>member
-22 AIDEQLRALITAYDD
+22 AIDEQLRALITTSDD

-60 TVGKIY
+60 TVGKLNQY
-66 KEVSSTITIKFR
+66 VSSSITIKFTTKKPIIMR
-78 AKGRITIKYDF
+78 YDF

-94 SSSDYRR
+94 SSNDYRR
-101 VYMDGNLDIN
+101 VYIDGVEKVNN
-111 INTANKTLTTQTHFF
+111 YTAYKTKSTSTYYFGM
-126 ELDEG
+126 G
-131 EHVLQLTHYHFY
+131 EHVFTYTHYHTY
-143 YNSNS
+143 SVSDS
-148 YTQVLSIGN
+148 YTQVLTIGN
-157 IRFQNLDSQ
+157 IRFESVESQ

-173 APGTLGVEALALV
+173 APGTLGVEALSHV
-186 NTLPDMRFLRLT
+186 NTLPEMRFLRLS
-198 GKMNAADWNTISNMT
+198 GKMNASDWNDISKMT
-213 GLWAIDMKDVD
+213 GLTAIDMTNVD
-224 ITAIPASAFA
+224 IETIPASAF
-234 KTSLRF
+234 TNTWIHF
-240 IEFPAKLKTIGE
+240 IDFPTKLKTIGDN
-252 KAFYERPLVGRF
+252 AFDNRFLTGPL
-264 VLPESLD
+264 VLPEGLD
-271 SIYSYA
+271 SIGKEA
-277 FYKNFLTEVIIPA
+277 FQKNYITEVTIPESVRA
-290 NVKYIGGYAFNDNDR
+290 IGVTAFCDNQS
-305 LTSVTLG
+305 LKSVTLNN
-312 SGLTEISSY
+312 SMESISQSLFNY
-321 CFNNC
+321 CQ
-326 EKLAVVKGGENVKTI
+326 KLAVVHGGKNVKI
-341 GSGAFNYC
+341 VNQSAFSNC
-349 SELRSVSDLAPVT
+349 DSLRSISDITPVT
-362 VGSSAFYCCKKLENF
+362 INSSAFFNCRKLESL
-377 NFSNAKTLKAEA
+377 NFSRIKSIGYESFYQCYGLKEA
-389 YRECNTLTD
+389 
-398 VDLTTVET
+398 DLTTLT
-406 IENRCFISC
+406 SIDRRSFIGC
-415 TGLKKVVLGNNI
+415 TGLKKVTFGNGITTIKSSSFYN
-427 SKINEYA
+427 
-434 FTDCNAL
+434 CQAL
-441 EELHIGSSVSY
+441 EEVILGSSINS
-452 LDNRCFYTSS
+452 LESDCFYSDKNA
-462 SSLKKV
+462 LKRV
-468 YVTAPAPP
+468 YITAPAPP
-476 SVYNNTSYYPF
+476 AVNGSPF
-487 YSTSGVTLYVPEY
+487 YSPSRVTLYVPEY
-500 AMVSYKLDNYWSK
+500 AMVSYKLDNYWSQ

-521 NTPDK
+521 NQPDK

-544 PDMYLGYSSALI
+544 PDMYLGYGSALI

-562 QVFGSYKQRLQ
+562 QAFGNYKQHMDMEDR
-573 QDEEYTSSLISRCN
+573 YTSSLISRCN

-595 LQYYFDATSSGYGC
+595 IQYYFDATSSGYGC

-709 AGWNFVGNPYTCFY
+709 AGWNFVGNPYPCFY

-733 ITVWNISNSTYNA
+733 ITVWNINNRTYNA

-756 MPSQAFFVQKPELVD
+756 MPSQAFFVQKPSLVD

-867 GGSVAL
+867 DGSVAL
-873 GMYLSAD
+873 GMYLPAD

-915 MDDRFTLTFEAP
+915 LDDRFTLTFEAP

>member
-22 AIDEQLRALITAYDD
+22 AIDELLRALITTSDD

-60 TVGKIY
+60 TVGKLRQY
-66 KEVSSTITIKFR
+66 VSSSITIKFR
-78 AKGRITIKYDF
+78 AKGRTTITHDY

-94 SSSDYRR
+94 SSYDYRK
-101 VYMDGNLDIN
+101 VYIDGVVKVSSYS
-111 INTANKTLTTQTHFF
+111 TAKTKTSSILYSI
-126 ELDEG
+126 LDEG
-131 EHVLQLTHYHFY
+131 EHELKITHKH
-143 YNSNS
+143 
-148 YTQVLSIGN
+148 YTYTYDTYSQVLSVGN
-157 IRFQNLDSQ
+157 ICIKSIESQ

-173 APGTLGVEALALV
+173 APGTLGNEALSHV
-186 NTLPDMRFLRLT
+186 NTLPEMHYLRLS
-198 GKMNAADWNTISNMT
+198 GKMNASDWNDISKMT
-213 GLWAIDMKDVD
+213 GLYAIDMTNAD
-224 ITAIPASAFA
+224 IETIPASAFT
-234 KTSLRF
+234 KTSIRF
-240 IEFPAKLKTIGE
+240 IDFPTKLKTIGN
-252 KAFYERPLVGRF
+252 KAFYDRYLTGPL
-264 VLPESLD
+264 VLPEGLD
-271 SIYSYA
+271 SIGSEAFYNNIITEVTIPESVRAIGVTTFYQNQSLKSVTLNNRMELINQSLFNRCNNLAVVHGGKNVKIVDQYA
-277 FYKNFLTEVIIPA
+277 FYECDSLRSISDITPVTINRNAFYNCRKLESLNFSCI
-290 NVKYIGGYAFNDNDR
+290 K
-305 LTSVTLG
+305 S
-312 SGLTEISSY
+312 
-321 CFNNC
+321 
-326 EKLAVVKGGENVKTI
+326 I
-341 GSGAFNYC
+341 GSE
-349 SELRSVSDLAPVT
+349 S
-362 VGSSAFYCCKKLENF
+362 FYCCF
-377 NFSNAKTLKAEA
+377 GLKEA
-389 YRECNTLTD
+389 
-398 VDLTTVET
+398 DLTTLT
-406 IENRCFISC
+406 SIESRSFVAC
-415 TGLKKVVLGNNI
+415 T
-427 SKINEYA
+427 
-434 FTDCNAL
+434 
-441 EELHIGSSVSY
+441 
-452 LDNRCFYTSS
+452 
-462 SSLKKV
+462 SLKKV
-468 YVTAPAPP
+468 TFGNNITTIKYDAFNSCDALEEVILGSSINSLESNCFYSDKNALKRVYITAPAPP
-476 SVYNNTSYYPF
+476 AVGTAPF
-487 YSTSGVTLYVPEY
+487 YSPTSVTLYVPDY
-500 AMVSYKLDNYWSK
+500 AMVSYKLDDYWSK

-544 PDMYLGYSSALI
+544 PDIFLGAKGALI
-556 VNGNNP
+556 VNGDNA
-562 QVFGSYKQRLQ
+562 QTFGK
-573 QDEEYTSSLISRCN
+573 YTQYMTIAENTSASLISRCKQ
-587 AMTSAAST
+587 MTS
-595 LQYYFDATSSGYGC
+595 TSSQFNFYLGSGY
-609 WHYVCMPFDVKRSE
+609 WYYLCMPFDVKRSD
-623 ITPLTEGRA
+623 IILPKGTS

-649 GNWKDVPADSV
+649 GNWKDVSADAV
-660 LHMGKGYIFRI
+660 LQTGKGYIFRLSSSG
-671 NNGGSVELPAT
+671 NVGFPAT
-682 EETHNAIFRSDAIST
+682 EETHNAIFRSEAITT
-697 PLKEYAAVESAN
+697 PLVQYPAVESAN
-709 AGWNFVGNPYTCFY
+709 AGWNFVGNPYPCFY
-723 DIYYMDFAAP
+723 DIYYMDFASP
-733 ITVWNISNSTYNA
+733 ITTWDVDNYTYKA

-756 MPSQAFFVQKPELVD
+756 SPQQAFFVQKPELVD
-771 AITFQPA
+771 VITFQPA

-792 MRRAA
+792 KRRAA
-797 RSKQV
+797 SNKQV

-852 IAGADQ
+852 IAGVDQ

-867 GGSVAL
+867 DGSVAL
-873 GMYLSAD
+873 GMYLPAD

-927 TTGINTVATD
+927 TTGINIVATD

>member
-22 AIDEQLRALITAYDD
+22 AIDEQLRALITTSDG
-37 IEVTEVTNDEANPW
+37 IEVTEVTNDEAHPW

-60 TVGKIY
+60 TIGKIY
-66 KEVSSTITIKFR
+66 GNLSSSITIKFR
-78 AKGRITIKYDF
+78 AKGRTTIKYDF

-94 SSSDYRR
+94 GGDDYRK
-101 VYMDGNLDIN
+101 VYMDGVELVNN
-111 INTANKTLTTQTHFF
+111 YTAYKTKTVQNHFF
-126 ELDEG
+126 DLDEG
-131 EHVLQLTHYHFY
+131 EHVFTYTHYHY
-143 YNSNS
+143 YYSSDS
-148 YTQVLSIGN
+148 YTQVLTIGN
-157 IRFQNLDSQ
+157 IRFERVESQ
-166 YMTINLS
+166 YMNIHLS
-173 APGTLGVEALALV
+173 APGTLGNEALAHV
-186 NTLPDMRFLRLT
+186 STLPEMHYLRLS
-198 GKMNAADWNTISNMT
+198 GKMNASDWNDISKMT
-213 GLWAIDMKDVD
+213 GLYAIDMTNVD
-224 ITAIPASAFA
+224 IETIPVKAFTN
-234 KTSLRF
+234 TSIRF
-240 IEFPAKLKTIGE
+240 VDLPTKLKTIGNN
-252 KAFYERPLVGRF
+252 AFDDRLLTGPL
-264 VLPESLD
+264 VLPEGLD
-271 SIYSYA
+271 SIGKEAFQKNFITEVTIPESVRAIGQSA
-277 FYKNFLTEVIIPA
+277 FYYNQSLK
-290 NVKYIGGYAFNDNDR
+290 
-305 LTSVTLG
+305 SVTLNNSMETINRSLFNSCNKLAVVRG
-312 SGLTEISSY
+312 GRNVKIVYQSAFAGCDSLRSISDITPVTINSSAFY
-321 CFNNC
+321 NCRKLESLNFSRIKSIGYDCFNNC
-326 EKLAVVKGGENVKTI
+326 ISLKEA
-341 GSGAFNYC
+341 
-349 SELRSVSDLAPVT
+349 DL
-362 VGSSAFYCCKKLENF
+362 S
-377 NFSNAKTLKAEA
+377 
-389 YRECNTLTD
+389 TLTSID
-398 VDLTTVET
+398 
-406 IENRCFISC
+406 NRSFIGC
-415 TGLKKVVLGNNI
+415 TGLKKVTLGNDI
-427 SKINEYA
+427 TTIKSDA
-434 FTDCNAL
+434 FYNCHAL
-441 EELHIGSSVSY
+441 EEVVLGSSINS
-452 LDNRCFYTSS
+452 LETDCFKSDQNK
-462 SSLKKV
+462 LKRV
-468 YVTAPAPP
+468 YITAPAPP
-476 SVYNNTSYYPF
+476 AVGSTPF
-487 YSTSGVTLYVPEY
+487 YSPTSVTLYVPEY

-526 VNLYKKLEL
+526 VNIYKKLEL

-544 PDMYLGYSSALI
+544 PDIFIGKGGALI
-556 VNGNNP
+556 VNGDNP
-562 QVFGSYKQRLQ
+562 QTFGK
-573 QDEEYTSSLISRCN
+573 YTQYMTIADNTSSSLINRCKQ
-587 AMTSAAST
+587 MTSSSS
-595 LQYYFDATSSGYGC
+595 QFNFYIGATSGSGY
-609 WHYVCMPFDVKRSE
+609 WYYLCMPFDVKRSD
-623 ITPLTEGRA
+623 IILPKGTS

-660 LHMGKGYIFRI
+660 LHMGKAYIFRS
-671 NNGGSVELPAT
+671 NSSGNVGFPAT
-682 EETHNAIFRSDAIST
+682 EETHNAIFRSEAVSA
-697 PLKEYAAVESAN
+697 PLVQYPAVESAN
-709 AGWNFVGNPYTCFY
+709 AGWNFVGNPYPCFY

-733 ITVWNISNSTYNA
+733 ITAWDVDNRTYKA
-746 YSAADDEFVL
+746 YSAADDNFVL
-756 MPSQAFFVQKPELVD
+756 SPLQAFFVQKPELVD

-867 GGSVAL
+867 DGSVAL
-873 GMYLSAD
+873 GMYLPAD

-893 VKLLD
+893 AKLLD

>member
-22 AIDEQLRALITAYDD
+22 AIDEQLRALITASDD

-51 TVADGMASS
+51 KVENGMAS
-60 TVGKIY
+60 TTHGKTTTS
-66 KEVSSTITIKFR
+66 VTATITIKFR
-78 AKGRITIKYDF
+78 AKGYISFRYSS
-89 TFDPY
+89 TFDPWTTD
-94 SSSDYRR
+94 DYKI
-101 VYMDGNLDIN
+101 VKLDDV
-111 INTANKTLTTQTHFF
+111 TYANNYDKYTTPATFTHYISL
-126 ELDEG
+126 EEG
-131 EHVLQLTHYHFY
+131 EHVLTFSHWHRNTTTGNY
-143 YNSNS
+143 S
-148 YTQVLSIGN
+148 QVLSIGN
-157 IRFQNLDSQ
+157 IRLE
-166 YMTINLS
+166 TIESMYKTIHLS
-173 APGTLGVEALALV
+173 APGTLGNEALSHV
-186 NTLPDMRFLRLT
+186 NTLPEMRALRLS
-198 GKMNAADWNTISNMT
+198 GKMNAADWNDISKMT
-213 GLWAIDMKDVD
+213 GLMAIDMTNVDVE
-224 ITAIPASAFA
+224 TIPANAFT
-234 KTSLRF
+234 KTVIRF
-240 IEFPAKLKTIGE
+240 IDFPKTLKTIGSS
-252 KAFYERPLVGRF
+252 AFYDKLLTGPL
-264 VLPESLD
+264 VLPEGLD
-271 SIYSYA
+271 SIASEA
-277 FYKNFLTEVIIPA
+277 FYRNYITDVTIPA
-290 NVKYIGGYAFNDNDR
+290 SVRVINSSAFRGNAS
-305 LTSVTLG
+305 LVSVTLG
-312 SGLTEISSY
+312 SGLTSISSL
-321 CFNNC
+321 CFYECSN
-326 EKLAVVKGGENVKTI
+326 LAIVKGGENIKTI
-341 GSGAFNYC
+341 GSNAFNNC
-349 SELRSVSDLAPVT
+349 KLLTSAADLAPIS
-362 VGSSAFYCCKKLENF
+362 VGDYAFQSCEKLESF
-377 NFSNAKTLKAEA
+377 NFSNIKTYGREAFEYCYALKEA
-389 YRECNTLTD
+389 
-398 VDLTTVET
+398 DLSTATSLG
-406 IENRCFISC
+406 IE
-415 TGLKKVVLGNNI
+415 
-427 SKINEYA
+427 
-434 FTDCNAL
+434 
-441 EELHIGSSVSY
+441 
-452 LDNRCFYTSS
+452 CFYNCY
-462 SSLKKV
+462 SLKKV
-468 YVTAPAPP
+468 KLGDNITTIPQSAFKVCHALEEVILGSSINSLGSDCFYSDKNALKRVYITAPAPP
-476 SVYNNTSYYPF
+476 AVNGSPF
-487 YSTSGVTLYVPEY
+487 YSPSRVTLYVPEY
-500 AMVSYKLDNYWSK
+500 AMVSYKLDNYWSQ

-544 PDMYLGYSSALI
+544 PDIYLGYSSSLI

-562 QVFGSYKQRLQ
+562 QVFGSYEQRLQ

-595 LQYYFDATSSGYGC
+595 LQYYSSYRN
-609 WHYVCMPFDVKRSE
+609 WNYVCMPFDVKRSD
-623 ITPLTEGRA
+623 IKMLSNSG

-660 LHMGKGYIFRI
+660 LHMGKGYIFRTSE
-671 NNGGSVELPAT
+671 SVFVEFPAT
-682 EETHNAIFRSDAIST
+682 EETHNAIFRSEAVTT
-697 PLKEYAAVESAN
+697 PLVQYAAVESAN

-733 ITVWNISNSTYNA
+733 ITVWNISNSTYSA

-756 MPSQAFFVQKPELVD
+756 MPSQAFFVQKPSLVD

-797 RSKQV
+797 RSQQV

-867 GGSVAL
+867 DGSVAL
-873 GMYLSAD
+873 GMYLPAD
-880 DAYTIAVDRDELG
+880 DAYTIAADRDEQG

-915 MDDRFTLTFEAP
+915 LDDRFTLTFEAP

>member
-22 AIDEQLRALITAYDD
+22 AIDEQLRALITTSDD

-51 TVADGMASS
+51 KVENGMAS
-60 TVGKIY
+60 TTHGKTTTN
-66 KEVSSTITIKFR
+66 VTATITIKFR
-78 AKGRITIKYDF
+78 AKGYITFQYSD
-89 TFDPY
+89 TFDPWTND
-94 SSSDYRR
+94 DYKI
-101 VYMDGNLDIN
+101 VKLDDV
-111 INTANKTLTTQTHFF
+111 TYANNYDKHTTPTTFTHYISL
-126 ELDEG
+126 EEG
-131 EHVLQLTHYHFY
+131 EHVLTFSHKH
-143 YNSNS
+143 SNS
-148 YTQVLSIGN
+148 TTGNYSQVLSIGN
-157 IRFQNLDSQ
+157 IRLE
-166 YMTINLS
+166 TIESMYKTIHLS
-173 APGTLGVEALALV
+173 APGTLGNEALAHV
-186 NTLPDMRFLRLT
+186 NTLPEMRALRLS
-198 GKMNAADWNTISNMT
+198 GKMNAADWNDISKMT
-213 GLWAIDMKDVD
+213 GLMAIDMTNAD
-224 ITAIPASAFA
+224 IETIPASAFTNTA
-234 KTSLRF
+234 IRF
-240 IEFPAKLKTIGE
+240 VDLPTKLKTIGDN
-252 KAFYERPLVGRF
+252 AFDNRYLTGPL
-264 VLPESLD
+264 VLPEGLD
-271 SIYSYA
+271 SIGKEAFQHNYITEVTIPASVRGIGQAA
-277 FYKNFLTEVIIPA
+277 FY
-290 NVKYIGGYAFNDNDR
+290 DNQY
-305 LTSVTLG
+305 LQSATLNNNMETIVR
-312 SGLTEISSY
+312 SL
-321 CFNNC
+321 FNNC
-326 EKLAVVKGGENVKTI
+326 KKLAVVHGGKNVKNI
-341 GSGAFNYC
+341 FYRAFYGC
-349 SELRSVSDLAPVT
+349 DSLRSIKDVVPVT
-362 VGSSAFYCCKKLENF
+362 IDREAFYNCQKLDSI
-377 NFSNAKTLKAEA
+377 NFSRIKSIGYSSFYQCYSLKEA
-389 YRECNTLTD
+389 
-398 VDLTTVET
+398 DLTTLT
-406 IENRCFISC
+406 SIDNSSFIAC
-415 TGLKKVVLGNNI
+415 TGLKKVTFGNDITTIKSN
-427 SKINEYA
+427 A
-434 FTDCNAL
+434 FYLCHAL
-441 EELHIGSSVSY
+441 EEVVLGSSINS
-452 LDNRCFYTSS
+452 LESNCFYSDQNK
-462 SSLKKV
+462 LKRV
-468 YVTAPAPP
+468 YITAPAPP
-476 SVYNNTSYYPF
+476 AVGSAPF
-487 YSTSGVTLYVPEY
+487 YSPTSITLYVPEY

-521 NTPDK
+521 NQPDK

-544 PDMYLGYSSALI
+544 PDIYLGYGSALI

-562 QVFGSYKQRLQ
+562 QAFGSYKQRM
-573 QDEEYTSSLISRCN
+573 DKDDSYTSSLISRCN
-587 AMTSAAST
+587 AITSAAST
-595 LQYYFDATSSGYGC
+595 IQYYFDATSGSGY
-609 WHYVCMPFDVKRSE
+609 WHYVCMPFDVKRSA
-623 ITPLTEGRA
+623 IAPLSNVG

-660 LHMGKGYIFRI
+660 LHMGKGYIFRT
-671 NNGGSVELPAT
+671 SSSAFVEFPAT
-682 EETHNAIFRSDAIST
+682 EETHNAIFRSEAVSA
-697 PLKEYAAVESAN
+697 PLVQYAAVESAN
-709 AGWNFVGNPYTCFY
+709 AGWNFVGNPYPCYY

-733 ITVWNISNSTYNA
+733 ITVWSISNRTYSA

-797 RSKQV
+797 RSQQV
-802 QRKLVDVA
+802 QRKLVDVS

-873 GMYLSAD
+873 GMYLPAD
-880 DAYTIAVDRDELG
+880 DAYTIAVYRDELG

-907 TFSAAEGY
+907 TFSAAEGCL
-915 MDDRFTLTFEAP
+915 DDRFTLTFEAP

>member
-22 AIDEQLRALITAYDD
+22 AIDEQLRALITASDD

-60 TVGKIY
+60 TVGKLRKYIT
-66 KEVSSTITIKFR
+66 SSITIKFT
-78 AKGRITIKYDF
+78 AKKPITLKYDF

-94 SSSDYRR
+94 SSNDSRK
-101 VYMDGNLDIN
+101 VYIDGVIN
-111 INTANKTLTTQTHFF
+111 VDSYAAYKTKAISTHFF
-126 ELDEG
+126 GLAEG
-131 EHVLQLTHYHFY
+131 EHEFKFAHYHDY
-143 YNSNS
+143 STSDS
-148 YTQVLSIGN
+148 YTQVLAIGN
-157 IRFQNLDSQ
+157 IRLETIESQ

-173 APGTLGVEALALV
+173 APGTLGNEALSHV
-186 NTLPDMRFLRLT
+186 NTLPEMHYLRLT
-198 GKMNAADWNTISNMT
+198 GKMNASDWNDISKMT
-213 GLWAIDMKDVD
+213 GLYAIDMTNAD
-224 ITAIPASAFA
+224 IETIPASAFTN
-234 KTSLRF
+234 TSIRF
-240 IEFPAKLKTIGE
+240 IDFPTKLKTIGDNAFANRYLTGPLVLPE
-252 KAFYERPLVGRF
+252 GLDSIGREAFKQNYYITEVTIPESVRAIGMTAFYENRYLKSVTLNNRMELINQSLFYGCNRLAVVHGGKNVKNIAYYAFNGCDSLRSIKDVAPVTIG
-264 VLPESLD
+264 ESAFYNCRKLD
-271 SIYSYA
+271 SI
-277 FYKNFLTEVIIPA
+277 NFSRI
-290 NVKYIGGYAFNDNDR
+290 NSIGYQ
-305 LTSVTLG
+305 S
-312 SGLTEISSY
+312 
-321 CFNNC
+321 FNNC
-326 EKLAVVKGGENVKTI
+326 L
-341 GSGAFNYC
+341 S
-349 SELRSVSDLAPVT
+349 
-362 VGSSAFYCCKKLENF
+362 
-377 NFSNAKTLKAEA
+377 LKVA
-389 YRECNTLTD
+389 
-398 VDLTTVET
+398 DLTTLSS
-406 IENRCFISC
+406 IGNRSFAGCK
-415 TGLKKVVLGNNI
+415 GLKKVTLGNDI
-427 SKINEYA
+427 TTIKSEA
-434 FTDCNAL
+434 FSYCHAL
-441 EELHIGSSVSY
+441 EEVVLGSSIKS
-452 LDNRCFYTSS
+452 LESNCFYSDQNA
-462 SSLKKV
+462 LKRV
-468 YVTAPAPP
+468 YITAPAPP
-476 SVYNNTSYYPF
+476 TVDSAPF
-487 YSTSGVTLYVPEY
+487 YSPTSVTLYVPEY

-521 NTPDK
+521 NTPDE

-562 QVFGSYKQRLQ
+562 QVFGNYKQRLQ
-573 QDEEYTSSLISRCN
+573 QEEKYTSSLISRCN

-595 LQYYFDATSSGYGC
+595 LQYYSSYRY
-609 WHYVCMPFDVKRSE
+609 WNYICMPFDVKRSD
-623 ITPLTEGRA
+623 IKLLSNSGL
-632 IAVRYYDSE
+632 AVRYYDSE

-649 GNWKDVPADSV
+649 GNWKDVPADAV
-660 LHMGKGYIFRI
+660 LQKGKGYIFRTSE
-671 NNGGSVELPAT
+671 SVFVEFPAT
-682 EETHNAIFRSDAIST
+682 EETHNAIFRSEAITT
-697 PLKEYAAVESAN
+697 PLVQYPAVESAN
-709 AGWNFVGNPYTCFY
+709 AGWNLVGNPYTCFY

-733 ITVWNISNSTYNA
+733 ITVWNISNSTYSA

-792 MRRAA
+792 KRRAA
-797 RSKQV
+797 SNKQV
-802 QRKLVDVA
+802 QRKLVDVS

-852 IAGADQ
+852 FAGADQ

-873 GMYLSAD
+873 GMYLPAD
-880 DAYTIAVDRDELG
+880 DTYTIAVDRDELG
-893 VKLLD
+893 AKLLD

-915 MDDRFTLTFEAP
+915 ADDRFTLTFETS

-937 ADADNAIY
+937 AKADDAIY

>member
-22 AIDEQLRALITAYDD
+22 AIDEQLRALITTSDD

-94 SSSDYRR
+94 SSYDYRR
-101 VYMDGNLDIN
+101 VYMDGSLDMN
-111 INTANKTLTTQTHFF
+111 NYATYKTLTTQTHFF
-126 ELDEG
+126 DLDEG
-131 EHVLQLTHYHFY
+131 EHVLKVTHYHNY

-198 GKMNAADWNTISNMT
+198 GKMNADDWNTIRNMT

-224 ITAIPASAFA
+224 ITAIPANAFA

-252 KAFYERPLVGRF
+252 KAFYERPLVGRL

-271 SIYSYA
+271 SIYSNA
-277 FYKNFLTEVIIPA
+277 FYRNYIAEVIIPA

-312 SGLTEISSY
+312 SGLTEVSSY
-321 CFNNC
+321 CFNSC
-326 EKLAVVKGGENVKTI
+326 EKLTVVKGGENVKTI

-362 VGSSAFYCCKKLENF
+362 VGSSAFYYCKKMENF
-377 NFSNAKTLKAEA
+377 NFSNAKILNAEA

-500 AMVSYKLDNYWSK
+500 AMVSYKLDNYWSQ

-521 NTPDK
+521 NQPDK

-544 PDMYLGYSSALI
+544 PDIYLGKGGALI
-556 VNGNNP
+556 VNGDNA
-562 QVFGSYKQRLQ
+562 QTFGK
-573 QDEEYTSSLISRCN
+573 YTQYMNIGETSSSLISRCKE
-587 AMTSAAST
+587 MTSTSS
-595 LQYYFDATSSGYGC
+595 QFDFFIGATSGSGY
-609 WHYVCMPFDVKRSE
+609 WYYLCMPFDVKRSD
-623 ITPLTEGRA
+623 IILPEGTA

-660 LHMGKGYIFRI
+660 LHMGKGYIFRSSKEG
-671 NNGGSVELPAT
+671 NVGFPAT
-682 EETHNAIFRSDAIST
+682 EETHNAIFRSEAVSA
-697 PLKEYAAVESAN
+697 PLVLYPAVESAN
-709 AGWNFVGNPYTCFY
+709 AGWNFVGNPYPCFY

-733 ITVWNISNSTYNA
+733 ITTWDVDNRTYKA
-746 YSAADDEFVL
+746 YSATDDNFVL
-756 MPSQAFFVQKPELVD
+756 TPQQAFFVQKPELVD

-797 RSKQV
+797 RSQQV
-802 QRKLVDVA
+802 QRKLVDVS

-873 GMYLSAD
+873 GMYLPAD

-907 TFSAAEGY
+907 TFSAAEGCL
-915 MDDRFTLTFEAP
+915 DDRFTLTFEAP

>member
-22 AIDEQLRALITAYDD
+22 AIDEQLRALITTSDG
-37 IEVTEVTNDEANPW
+37 IEVTEVTNDEAHPW

-60 TVGKIY
+60 TIGKIY
-66 KEVSSTITIKFR
+66 GNLSSSITIKFR
-78 AKGRITIKYDF
+78 AKGRTTIKYDF

-94 SSSDYRR
+94 GGDDYRK
-101 VYMDGNLDIN
+101 VYMDGVELVNN
-111 INTANKTLTTQTHFF
+111 YTAYKTKTVQNHFF
-126 ELDEG
+126 DLDEG
-131 EHVLQLTHYHFY
+131 EHVFTYTHYHY
-143 YNSNS
+143 YYSSDS
-148 YTQVLSIGN
+148 YTQVLTIGN
-157 IRFQNLDSQ
+157 IRFESVESQ
-166 YMTINLS
+166 YMNIHLS
-173 APGTLGVEALALV
+173 APGTLGNEALAHV
-186 NTLPDMRFLRLT
+186 NTLPEMRFLRLS
-198 GKMNAADWNTISNMT
+198 GKMNASDWNDISKMT
-213 GLWAIDMKDVD
+213 GLTAIDMTNVD
-224 ITAIPASAFA
+224 IETIPVKAFTN
-234 KTSLRF
+234 TSIRF
-240 IEFPAKLKTIGE
+240 IDFPTKLKTIGDN
-252 KAFYERPLVGRF
+252 AFDNRFLTGPL
-264 VLPESLD
+264 VLPEGLD
-271 SIYSYA
+271 SIGKEAFLKNFITEVTIPESVRAIGQSA
-277 FYKNFLTEVIIPA
+277 FY
-290 NVKYIGGYAFNDNDR
+290 DNQS
-305 LTSVTLG
+305 LKSVTLNNRMETINR
-312 SGLTEISSY
+312 SLFNY
-321 CFNNC
+321 CK
-326 EKLAVVKGGENVKTI
+326 KLAVVRGGRNVKI
-341 GSGAFNYC
+341 VDQSAFAGC
-349 SELRSVSDLAPVT
+349 DSLRSISDITPVT
-362 VGSSAFYCCKKLENF
+362 INSSAFYNCRKLESL
-377 NFSNAKTLKAEA
+377 NFSRIKSIGYESFYYCFGLKEA
-389 YRECNTLTD
+389 
-398 VDLTTVET
+398 DLTTLT
-406 IENRCFISC
+406 SINNRSFIAC
-415 TGLKKVVLGNNI
+415 TGLKKVTLGNDI
-427 SKINEYA
+427 TTIKSEA
-434 FTDCNAL
+434 FGTCDAL
-441 EELHIGSSVSY
+441 EEVVLGSSINS
-452 LDNRCFYTSS
+452 LESNCFYSTKNA
-462 SSLKKV
+462 LKRV
-468 YVTAPAPP
+468 YITAPAPP
-476 SVYNNTSYYPF
+476 AVGSAPF
-487 YSTSGVTLYVPEY
+487 YSPTSVTLYVPEY

-521 NTPDK
+521 NTPNK
-526 VNLYKKLEL
+526 VNIYKKLEL

-544 PDMYLGYSSALI
+544 PDIFIGKGGALI
-556 VNGNNP
+556 VNGDNP
-562 QVFGSYKQRLQ
+562 QTFGK
-573 QDEEYTSSLISRCN
+573 YTQYMTIADNTSSSLINRCKQ
-587 AMTSAAST
+587 MTSSSS
-595 LQYYFDATSSGYGC
+595 QFNFYIGATSGSGY
-609 WHYVCMPFDVKRSE
+609 WYYLCMPFDVKRSD
-623 ITPLTEGRA
+623 IILPKGTS

-660 LHMGKGYIFRI
+660 LHMGKAYIFRS
-671 NNGGSVELPAT
+671 NSSGNVGFPAT
-682 EETHNAIFRSDAIST
+682 EETHNAIFRSEAVSA
-697 PLKEYAAVESAN
+697 PLVQYPAVESAN
-709 AGWNFVGNPYTCFY
+709 AGWNFVGNPYPCFY

-733 ITVWNISNSTYNA
+733 ITAWDVDNRTYKA
-746 YSAADDEFVL
+746 YSAADDNFVL
-756 MPSQAFFVQKPELVD
+756 SPLQAFFVQKPELVD

-867 GGSVAL
+867 DGSVAL
-873 GMYLSAD
+873 GMYLPAD

>member
-22 AIDEQLRALITAYDD
+22 AIDEQLRALITASDD
-37 IEVTEVTNDEANPW
+37 IEVTEVTNDEAHPW
-51 TVADGMASS
+51 KVENGMAS
-60 TVGKIY
+60 TTHGKTTTN
-66 KEVSSTITIKFR
+66 VTATITIKFR
-78 AKGRITIKYDF
+78 AKGYIRFQYSD
-89 TFDPY
+89 TFDPWTND
-94 SSSDYRR
+94 DYKI
-101 VYMDGNLDIN
+101 VKLDDV
-111 INTANKTLTTQTHFF
+111 TYANNYDKHTTLTTFTHYISL
-126 ELDEG
+126 EEG
-131 EHVLQLTHYHFY
+131 EHVLTFSHRHQ
-143 YNSNS
+143 NSTTGNYS
-148 YTQVLSIGN
+148 QVLSIGN
-157 IRFQNLDSQ
+157 IRLE
-166 YMTINLS
+166 TIESMYKTIHLS
-173 APGTLGVEALALV
+173 APGTLGNEALGHV
-186 NTLPDMRFLRLT
+186 NTLPEMRALRLS
-198 GKMNAADWNTISNMT
+198 GKMNASDWNDISKMT
-213 GLWAIDMKDVD
+213 GLVAIDMTNVDVE
-224 ITAIPASAFA
+224 TIPANAFT
-234 KTSLRF
+234 KTVIRF
-240 IEFPAKLKTIGE
+240 IDFPKTLKTIGSS
-252 KAFYERPLVGRF
+252 AFYDKLLTGPL
-264 VLPESLD
+264 VLPEGLD
-271 SIYSYA
+271 SIASEA
-277 FYKNFLTEVIIPA
+277 FYGNYITDVTIPA
-290 NVKYIGGYAFNDNDR
+290 SVRVINSSAFRGNAS
-305 LTSVTLG
+305 LVSVTLG
-312 SGLTEISSY
+312 SGLTSISSL
-321 CFNNC
+321 CFYGCSN
-326 EKLAVVKGGENVKTI
+326 LAIVKGGENIKTI
-341 GSGAFNYC
+341 GSNAFKNC
-349 SELRSVSDLAPVT
+349 KLLTSAADLAPIS
-362 VGSSAFYCCKKLENF
+362 VGDYAFQSCEKLESF
-377 NFSNAKTLKAEA
+377 NFSNIKTYGREAFEYCYALKEA
-389 YRECNTLTD
+389 DLSTATSLGIECFYNCY
-398 VDLTTVET
+398 
-406 IENRCFISC
+406 N
-415 TGLKKVVLGNNI
+415 LKKVKLGDNI
-427 SKINEYA
+427 TTIPGGS
-434 FTDCNAL
+434 FSQCHAL
-441 EELHIGSSVSY
+441 EEVILGSSINS
-452 LDNRCFYTSS
+452 LETNCFGNNQANA
-462 SSLKKV
+462 LKRV
-468 YVTAPAPP
+468 YITAPAPP
-476 SVYNNTSYYPF
+476 AVGSTPF
-487 YSTSGVTLYVPEY
+487 YSPTSVTLYVPEY

-526 VNLYKKLEL
+526 VNIYKKLEL

-544 PDMYLGYSSALI
+544 PDIFIGKGGALI
-556 VNGNNP
+556 VNGDNP
-562 QVFGSYKQRLQ
+562 QTFGK
-573 QDEEYTSSLISRCN
+573 YTQYMTIADNTSSSLINRCKQ
-587 AMTSAAST
+587 MTSSSS
-595 LQYYFDATSSGYGC
+595 QFNFYIGATSGSGY
-609 WHYVCMPFDVKRSE
+609 WYYLCMPFDVKRSD
-623 ITPLTEGRA
+623 IILPKGTS

-671 NNGGSVELPAT
+671 NNSGYVELPAT

-709 AGWNFVGNPYTCFY
+709 AGWNFVGNPYPCFY

-733 ITVWNISNSTYNA
+733 ITVWSISNRTYSA

-756 MPSQAFFVQKPELVD
+756 MPSQAFFVQKPSLVD

-797 RSKQV
+797 RSQQV

-810 LTCADRT
+810 LTCADLT

-867 GGSVAL
+867 SGSVAL
-873 GMYLSAD
+873 GMYLPAD

-893 VKLLD
+893 AKLLD

-915 MDDRFTLTFEAP
+915 LDDRFTLSFEAP

>member
-22 AIDEQLRALITAYDD
+22 AIDEQLRALITTSDD

-51 TVADGMASS
+51 KVENGMAS
-60 TVGKIY
+60 TTHGKTTTN
-66 KEVSSTITIKFR
+66 VTATITIKFR
-78 AKGRITIKYDF
+78 AKGYISFRYSD
-89 TFDPY
+89 TFDPWT
-94 SSSDYRR
+94 DDDFKI
-101 VYMDGNLDIN
+101 VKLDDVEY
-111 INTANKTLTTQTHFF
+111 ANNYDKHTTLTTFLHYISL
-126 ELDEG
+126 EEG
-131 EHVLQLTHYHFY
+131 EHVLTFSHWHR
-143 YNSNS
+143 NSTTGNYS
-148 YTQVLSIGN
+148 QVLSIGN
-157 IRFQNLDSQ
+157 IRLE
-166 YMTINLS
+166 TIESMYKTIHLS
-173 APGTLGVEALALV
+173 APGTLGVEALSHV
-186 NTLPDMRFLRLT
+186 NTLPEMRALRLS
-198 GKMNAADWNTISNMT
+198 GKMNAADWNDISKMT
-213 GLWAIDMKDVD
+213 GLMAIDMTNVD
-224 ITAIPASAFA
+224 IETIPANAFTN
-234 KTSLRF
+234 TSIRF
-240 IEFPAKLKTIGE
+240 IDFPTKLKTIGS
-252 KAFYERPLVGRF
+252 KAFYYKYITGSL
-264 VLPESLD
+264 VLPEGLD
-271 SIYSYA
+271 SIASEA
-277 FYKNFLTEVIIPA
+277 FYRNNITDVTIPA
-290 NVKYIGGYAFNDNDR
+290 SVRVINSSAFRDNTS
-305 LTSVTLG
+305 LKSVTLG
-312 SGLTEISSY
+312 SGLTSISSL
-321 CFNNC
+321 CFYGCSN
-326 EKLAVVKGGENVKTI
+326 LAIVKGGENVKTI
-341 GSGAFNYC
+341 ANNAFQNCKLLTSAADLTPVSVGDFAFQYC
-349 SELRSVSDLAPVT
+349 E
-362 VGSSAFYCCKKLENF
+362 KLDSF
-377 NFSNAKTLKAEA
+377 NFSNIKTYGREAFEYCYALKEA
-389 YRECNTLTD
+389 
-398 VDLTTVET
+398 DLSTATSLG
-406 IENRCFISC
+406 IE
-415 TGLKKVVLGNNI
+415 
-427 SKINEYA
+427 
-434 FTDCNAL
+434 
-441 EELHIGSSVSY
+441 
-452 LDNRCFYTSS
+452 CFYNCY
-462 SSLKKV
+462 SLKKV
-468 YVTAPAPP
+468 KLGDNITTIPQSAFKVCHALEEVVLGSSINSLGSDCFYSDKNALKRVYITAPAPP
-476 SVYNNTSYYPF
+476 AVNGSPF
-487 YSTSGVTLYVPEY
+487 YSPSRVTLYVPEY
-500 AMVSYKLDNYWSK
+500 AMVSYKLDNYWSQ

-544 PDMYLGYSSALI
+544 PDMYLGGGSSLI

-595 LQYYFDATSSGYGC
+595 LQYYSSYRN
-609 WHYVCMPFDVKRSE
+609 WNYVCMPFDVKRSD
-623 ITPLTEGRA
+623 IKMLSNSG

-660 LHMGKGYIFRI
+660 LHMGKGYIFRT
-671 NNGGSVELPAT
+671 SEYVFVEFPAT
-682 EETHNAIFRSDAIST
+682 EETHNAIFRSEAVTT
-697 PLKEYAAVESAN
+697 PLVQYAAVESAN

-733 ITVWNISNSTYNA
+733 ITVWNISNSTYSA

-756 MPSQAFFVQKPELVD
+756 MPSQAFFVQKPSLVD

-873 GMYLSAD
+873 GMYLPAD

>member
-22 AIDEQLRALITAYDD
+22 AIDEQLRALITTSDD

-60 TVGKIY
+60 TVGKLRQY
-66 KEVSSTITIKFR
+66 VFSSITIKFTTKKPIIMR
-78 AKGRITIKYDF
+78 YDF

-94 SSSDYRR
+94 SNNDYRR
-101 VYMDGNLDIN
+101 VYTDGVTQVDSY
-111 INTANKTLTTQTHFF
+111 TAYKTKATSTFYF
-126 ELDEG
+126 GMG
-131 EHVLQLTHYHFY
+131 EHVFTYTHYHSY
-143 YNSNS
+143 SVSDS
-148 YTQVLSIGN
+148 YTQVLTIGN
-157 IRFQNLDSQ
+157 IRFESVESQ

-173 APGTLGVEALALV
+173 APGTLGVEALSHV
-186 NTLPDMRFLRLT
+186 NTLPEMRYLRLS
-198 GKMNAADWNTISNMT
+198 GKMNASDWNDISKMT
-213 GLWAIDMKDVD
+213 GLTAIDMTNVD
-224 ITAIPASAFA
+224 IETIPASAF
-234 KTSLRF
+234 TNTWIHF
-240 IEFPAKLKTIGE
+240 IDFPTKLKTIGDN
-252 KAFYERPLVGRF
+252 AFDNRLLTGPL
-264 VLPESLD
+264 VLPEGLD
-271 SIYSYA
+271 SIGKEA
-277 FYKNFLTEVIIPA
+277 FQKNYITEVTIPES
-290 NVKYIGGYAFNDNDR
+290 VRGIGQAAFFDNQY
-305 LTSVTLG
+305 LQSATLNNNMETIVR
-312 SGLTEISSY
+312 SL
-321 CFNNC
+321 FNNC
-326 EKLAVVKGGENVKTI
+326 KKLAVVHGGKNVKNI
-341 GSGAFNYC
+341 FYRAFWGC
-349 SELRSVSDLAPVT
+349 DSLRSIKDVVPVT
-362 VGSSAFYCCKKLENF
+362 IDREAFYNCKKLDSI
-377 NFSNAKTLKAEA
+377 NFSRIKSIGYESFYQCYGLKEA
-389 YRECNTLTD
+389 
-398 VDLTTVET
+398 DLTTLT
-406 IENRCFISC
+406 SIDRSFAGC
-415 TGLKKVVLGNNI
+415 TGIKKVTLGNDI
-427 SKINEYA
+427 TTIKSDA
-434 FTDCNAL
+434 FYNCHAL
-441 EELHIGSSVSY
+441 EEVILGSSINS
-452 LDNRCFYTSS
+452 LESNCFYSDKNA
-462 SSLKKV
+462 LKRV
-468 YVTAPAPP
+468 YITAPAPP
-476 SVYNNTSYYPF
+476 AVGTSPF
-487 YSTSGVTLYVPEY
+487 YSPTSVTLYVPEY
-500 AMVSYKLDNYWSK
+500 AMVSYKLDDYWSK

-526 VNLYKKLEL
+526 VNLYKKKLEL

-544 PDMYLGYSSALI
+544 TDMYLGYGSSLI

-562 QVFGSYKQRLQ
+562 QAFGSYKQRM
-573 QDEEYTSSLISRCN
+573 DKDDSWTSSLISRCN

-595 LQYYFDATSSGYGC
+595 IEYYFDETSSGYGC

-623 ITPLTEGRA
+623 IIPLNEGRA

-671 NNGGSVELPAT
+671 NNSGYVELPAT
-682 EETHNAIFRSDAIST
+682 EETHNAIFRSEAVTT
-697 PLKEYAAVESAN
+697 PLVQYAAVESAN
-709 AGWNFVGNPYTCFY
+709 AGWNFVGNPYPCYY
-723 DIYYMDFAAP
+723 DIYHMDFAAP
-733 ITVWNISNSTYNA
+733 ITVWNINNRTYNA

-756 MPSQAFFVQKPELVD
+756 MPSQAFFVQKPELVET
-771 AITFQPA
+771 ITFQPA

-792 MRRAA
+792 KRRAA
-797 RSKQV
+797 SNKQV
-802 QRKLVDVA
+802 QRKLVDVS

-873 GMYLSAD
+873 GMYLPAD
-880 DAYTIAVDRDELG
+880 DTYTIAIDRDELG
-893 VKLLD
+893 AKLLD

-915 MDDRFTLTFEAP
+915 ADDRFTLTFETS
-927 TTGINTVATD
+927 TTGINSIATD

>member
-22 AIDEQLRALITAYDD
+22 AIDEQLRALITISDG
-37 IEVTEVTNDEANPW
+37 IEVTEVTNDEAHPW

-60 TVGKIY
+60 TVGKLNQY
-66 KEVSSTITIKFR
+66 VSSSITIKFTTKKPIIMR
-78 AKGRITIKYDF
+78 YDF

-94 SSSDYRR
+94 SSNDYRR
-101 VYMDGNLDIN
+101 VYIDGVEKVNN
-111 INTANKTLTTQTHFF
+111 YTAYKTKSTSTYYFGM
-126 ELDEG
+126 G
-131 EHVLQLTHYHFY
+131 EHVFTYTHYHTY
-143 YNSNS
+143 YVSDS
-148 YTQVLSIGN
+148 YTQVLTIGN
-157 IRFQNLDSQ
+157 IRFESVESQ

-173 APGTLGVEALALV
+173 APGTLGNEALSHV
-186 NTLPDMRFLRLT
+186 NTLPEMRFLRLS
-198 GKMNAADWNTISNMT
+198 GKMNASDWNDISKMT
-213 GLWAIDMKDVD
+213 GLTAIDMTNVD
-224 ITAIPASAFA
+224 IETIPASAF
-234 KTSLRF
+234 TNTWIHF
-240 IEFPAKLKTIGE
+240 IDFPTTLKTIGDN
-252 KAFYERPLVGRF
+252 AFDNRFLTGPL
-264 VLPESLD
+264 VLPEGLD
-271 SIYSYA
+271 SIGKEAFQKNYITEVTIPESVRAIGVTA
-277 FYKNFLTEVIIPA
+277 FYDNQSLKSATLNNSMESISQSL
-290 NVKYIGGYAFNDNDR
+290 FN
-305 LTSVTLG
+305 
-312 SGLTEISSY
+312 Y
-321 CFNNC
+321 CQN
-326 EKLAVVKGGENVKTI
+326 LAVVHGGRNVKI
-341 GSGAFNYC
+341 VNQSAFSNC
-349 SELRSVSDLAPVT
+349 DSLRSISDITPVT
-362 VGSSAFYCCKKLENF
+362 INSSAFYNCRKLESL
-377 NFSNAKTLKAEA
+377 NFSRVKSIGFESFYQCYGLKEA
-389 YRECNTLTD
+389 
-398 VDLTTVET
+398 DLTTLT
-406 IENRCFISC
+406 SINSRSFISC
-415 TGLKKVVLGNNI
+415 TGLKKVTFGNGI
-427 SKINEYA
+427 TTIKSSA
-434 FTDCNAL
+434 FYNCHAL
-441 EELHIGSSVSY
+441 EEVILGSSINS
-452 LDNRCFYTSS
+452 LESNCFYSDQNK
-462 SSLKKV
+462 LKRV
-468 YVTAPAPP
+468 YITAPAPP
-476 SVYNNTSYYPF
+476 AVGSAPF
-487 YSTSGVTLYVPEY
+487 YSPTSVTLYVPEY
-500 AMVSYKLDNYWSK
+500 AMVSYKLDNYWSQ

-521 NTPDK
+521 NQPDK

-544 PDMYLGYSSALI
+544 PDLYLGYGSALI

-562 QVFGSYKQRLQ
+562 QAFGNYKQHMDMEDR
-573 QDEEYTSSLISRCN
+573 YTSSLISRCN

-709 AGWNFVGNPYTCFY
+709 AGWNFVGNPYPCYY

-733 ITVWNISNSTYNA
+733 ITVWSISNRTYNA

-792 MRRAA
+792 MRRAV

-858 LAVNEGAHR
+858 LAVNEGAHL

-873 GMYLSAD
+873 GMYLPAD

-893 VKLLD
+893 AKLLD

-915 MDDRFTLTFEAP
+915 LDDRFTLTFEAP

>member
-22 AIDEQLRALITAYDD
+22 AIDEQLRALITTSDG

-51 TVADGMASS
+51 KVENGMAS
-60 TVGKIY
+60 TTHGKTTTN
-66 KEVSSTITIKFR
+66 VTATITIKFR
-78 AKGRITIKYDF
+78 AKGYISFRYSS
-89 TFDPY
+89 TFDPWTTD
-94 SSSDYRR
+94 DYKI
-101 VYMDGNLDIN
+101 VKLDDV
-111 INTANKTLTTQTHFF
+111 TYANNYDKYTTPATFTHYISL
-126 ELDEG
+126 EEG
-131 EHVLQLTHYHFY
+131 EHVLTFSHWHRNTTTGNY
-143 YNSNS
+143 S
-148 YTQVLSIGN
+148 QVLSIGN
-157 IRFQNLDSQ
+157 IRLE
-166 YMTINLS
+166 TIESMYKTIHLS
-173 APGTLGVEALALV
+173 APGTLGVEALSHV
-186 NTLPDMRFLRLT
+186 NTLPEVRALRLS
-198 GKMNAADWNTISNMT
+198 GKMNAADWNDISKMT
-213 GLWAIDMKDVD
+213 GLMAIDMTNVD
-224 ITAIPASAFA
+224 IETIPASAFTNTA
-234 KTSLRF
+234 IRF
-240 IEFPAKLKTIGE
+240 VDLPTKLKTIGDN
-252 KAFYERPLVGRF
+252 AFDNRYLTGPL
-264 VLPESLD
+264 VLPEGLD
-271 SIYSYA
+271 SIGKEA
-277 FYKNFLTEVIIPA
+277 FQKNYITEVTIPES
-290 NVKYIGGYAFNDNDR
+290 VRGIGQAAFFDNQY
-305 LTSVTLG
+305 LQSATLNNNMETIVR
-312 SGLTEISSY
+312 SL
-321 CFNNC
+321 FNNC
-326 EKLAVVKGGENVKTI
+326 KKLAVVHGGKNVKNI
-341 GSGAFNYC
+341 FYRAFWGC
-349 SELRSVSDLAPVT
+349 DSLRSIKDVVPVT
-362 VGSSAFYCCKKLENF
+362 IDREAFYNCQKLENF
-377 NFSNAKTLKAEA
+377 NFSRIKSIGYESFYQCYSLKE
-389 YRECNTLTD
+389 
-398 VDLTTVET
+398 VDLTTLT
-406 IENRCFISC
+406 SIDRSFAGC
-415 TGLKKVVLGNNI
+415 TGLKKVTFGNGI
-427 SKINEYA
+427 TTIKSDA
-434 FTDCNAL
+434 FRTCDAL
-441 EELHIGSSVSY
+441 EEVVLGSSINS
-452 LDNRCFYTSS
+452 LESNCFYSTKNA
-462 SSLKKV
+462 LKRV
-468 YVTAPAPP
+468 YITAPAPP
-476 SVYNNTSYYPF
+476 AVGNTPF
-487 YSTSGVTLYVPEY
+487 YSPSGVTLYVPEY
-500 AMVSYKLDNYWSK
+500 AMVSYKLDNYWSQ

-544 PDMYLGYSSALI
+544 PNLYLGYGSALI

-562 QVFGSYKQRLQ
+562 QAFGSYKQRLQ

-595 LQYYFDATSSGYGC
+595 LQYYSSYRN
-609 WHYVCMPFDVKRSE
+609 WNYVCMPFDVKRSD
-623 ITPLTEGRA
+623 IKMLSNSG

-660 LHMGKGYIFRI
+660 LHMGKGYIFRT
-671 NNGGSVELPAT
+671 SEYVFVEFPAT
-682 EETHNAIFRSDAIST
+682 EETHNAIFRSEAVTT
-697 PLKEYAAVESAN
+697 PLVQYAAVESAN

-733 ITVWNISNSTYNA
+733 ITVWNISNSTYSA

-828 SDDFCADNDAVKMMA
+828 SDDFCAENDAVKMMA

-867 GGSVAL
+867 DGSVAL
-873 GMYLSAD
+873 GMYLPAD

-915 MDDRFTLTFEAP
+915 LDDRFTLTFEAP

>member
-22 AIDEQLRALITAYDD
+22 AIDEQLRALITTSDD

-51 TVADGMASS
+51 KVENGMAS
-60 TVGKIY
+60 TTHGKTTTN
-66 KEVSSTITIKFR
+66 VTATITIKFR
-78 AKGRITIKYDF
+78 AKGYITFLYSD
-89 TFDPY
+89 TFDPWTDD
-94 SSSDYRR
+94 DYKI
-101 VYMDGNLDIN
+101 VKLDDV
-111 INTANKTLTTQTHFF
+111 TYANNYDKHTTLTTFLHYISL
-126 ELDEG
+126 EEG
-131 EHVLQLTHYHFY
+131 EHVLTFSHWHR
-143 YNSNS
+143 NSTTGNYS
-148 YTQVLSIGN
+148 QVLSIGN
-157 IRFQNLDSQ
+157 IRLE
-166 YMTINLS
+166 TIESMYKTIHLS
-173 APGTLGVEALALV
+173 APGTLGVEALSHV
-186 NTLPDMRFLRLT
+186 NTLPEVRALRLS
-198 GKMNAADWNTISNMT
+198 GKMNAADWNDISKMT
-213 GLWAIDMKDVD
+213 GLMAIDMTNVD
-224 ITAIPASAFA
+224 IETIPANAFTN
-234 KTSLRF
+234 TSIRF
-240 IEFPAKLKTIGE
+240 IDFPTKLKTIGS
-252 KAFYERPLVGRF
+252 KAFYYKYITGSL
-264 VLPESLD
+264 VLPEGLD
-271 SIYSYA
+271 SIASEA
-277 FYKNFLTEVIIPA
+277 FYRNNITDVTIPA
-290 NVKYIGGYAFNDNDR
+290 SVRVINSSAFRDNTS
-305 LTSVTLG
+305 LKSVTLG
-312 SGLTEISSY
+312 SGLTSISSL
-321 CFNNC
+321 CFYGCSN
-326 EKLAVVKGGENVKTI
+326 LAIVKGGENVKTI
-341 GSGAFNYC
+341 ANNAFQNC
-349 SELRSVSDLAPVT
+349 KLLTSAADLAPVS
-362 VGSSAFYCCKKLENF
+362 VGDFAFQYCEKLDSF
-377 NFSNAKTLKAEA
+377 NFSNIKTYGREAFEYCYALKEA
-389 YRECNTLTD
+389 
-398 VDLTTVET
+398 DLSTATSLG
-406 IENRCFISC
+406 IE
-415 TGLKKVVLGNNI
+415 
-427 SKINEYA
+427 
-434 FTDCNAL
+434 
-441 EELHIGSSVSY
+441 
-452 LDNRCFYTSS
+452 CFYNCY
-462 SSLKKV
+462 SLKKV
-468 YVTAPAPP
+468 KLGDNITTIPQSAFKVCHALEEVVLGSSINSLGSDCFYSDKNALKRVYITAPAPP
-476 SVYNNTSYYPF
+476 AVNGSPF
-487 YSTSGVTLYVPEY
+487 YSPSRVTLYVPEY
-500 AMVSYKLDNYWSK
+500 AMVSYKLDNYWSQ

-544 PDMYLGYSSALI
+544 PDMYLGGGSSLI

-595 LQYYFDATSSGYGC
+595 LQYYSSYRN
-609 WHYVCMPFDVKRSE
+609 WNYVCMPFDVKRSD
-623 ITPLTEGRA
+623 IKMLSNSG

-660 LHMGKGYIFRI
+660 LHMGKGYIFRT
-671 NNGGSVELPAT
+671 SEYVFVEFPAT
-682 EETHNAIFRSDAIST
+682 EETHNAIFRSEAVTT
-697 PLKEYAAVESAN
+697 PLVQYPAVESAN
-709 AGWNFVGNPYTCFY
+709 AGWNFVGNPYPCYY

-733 ITVWNISNSTYNA
+733 ITVWNISNSTYSA

-867 GGSVAL
+867 DGSVAL
-873 GMYLSAD
+873 GMYLPAD

-893 VKLLD
+893 AKLLD

-915 MDDRFTLTFEAP
+915 LDDRFTLTFEAP